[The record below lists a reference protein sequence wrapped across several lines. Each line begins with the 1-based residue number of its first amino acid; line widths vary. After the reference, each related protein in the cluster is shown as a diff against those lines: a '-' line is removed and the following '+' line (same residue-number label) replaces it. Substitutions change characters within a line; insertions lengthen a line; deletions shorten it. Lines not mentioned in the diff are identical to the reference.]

1 MTNKKLK
8 LAAMSVALT
17 ACVAAQPMAAHAVE
31 GPDPAEDNAAPQA
44 EPVAESSTPA
54 PVAEEGEKQEKV
66 GEQEEFFPPPVNEE
80 AKSEEQ
86 APAFGPGT
94 KTDDIIIDYKP
105 AEKPEEPGESGKDGE
120 TDGSEGS
127 GETDETENPDGTY
140 VKGDVI
146 DNSKKDEATGKDG
159 KIGEATKEETPD
171 SSSSTTV
178 VDPDAEVKK
187 GDPVVGKDEDGNTTI
202 TTPTET
208 TGTETTTT
216 TGTGKADSSTT
227 ITDTKKG
234 EEINLDD
241 ELGKDVR
248 PDWKTDKDAKLGDY
262 TVDKVEP
269 AKDGNSKT
277 LTLKKTSPTE
287 EKEMAAEDIAKLL
300 DVPEGGVE
308 KKEELDE
315 EGNPK
320 TTYTLKK
327 EEISTDE
334 NGNTVTRV
342 TYYKIT
348 GNTVET
354 TTETTLVLKVEKGT
368 VDVNNEDLTTEI
380 ELPSI
385 TAKNTDETK
394 TDVIEISS
402 EKLGEMLQDEYYNNV
417 TGEYVYTE
425 NVDGKEYTY
434 KVKKMEDSKPLTN
447 AQLAER
453 LGEGFTG
460 DDNGVYYKGE
470 KLTFDQM
477 EAVRKTLSYTV
488 EVTEVT
494 KTPGQVEGGQES
506 IESAKETAKLEAI
519 KAALTDAARNAGI
532 NVETDDFKNQLNTID
547 PTGKGQLNL
556 SYTDADGNVHTVT
569 LRYNGATVSAPQPGT
584 PDSSKDTETRKDV
597 TDNVITGTAYV
608 TGSNTWTE
616 SGSLNGTYVKP
627 GSGELPSLDGWT
639 IASKDPEKGTTT
651 YKKEDTVTSPDGTST
666 KITRTCTITESSA
679 SLSDTEKEE
688 IAWAELLN
696 QHPEYKNKDELKA
709 AGYNINISSM
719 DFSGIKCVEWTIDE
733 LSESTKTDAKDLNDK
748 LVIPGGKNWSI
759 DEKARTITVDGKTYD
774 KVTKTNDG
782 YTCTVE
788 DKNGVKTTYTFTKQA
803 GAPLTPEEI
812 QTALAGQ
819 YSVSADSIRLN
830 ADGKTATFT
839 KGNETIT
846 VDYSTLSET
855 LTVRKDVHTSSS
867 VTDIIKDNKDLEK
880 AYDELWKQIQEIQ
893 SKLLPGEEL
902 WIGNLEV
909 TDKTEKTDI
918 IKYFTTAISPEN
930 MSKDE
935 LIKAL
940 QEQER
945 IAKNST
951 YVANKG
957 SDYEET
963 KKNYYSGE
971 KTDEFKSFSKAPDG
985 SKIEVYWKLTWWG
998 GYYYYTDANGQEVRV
1013 HSNTVHYEEQRDD
1026 IGHLDLASGSK
1037 LDLLPDKDDKVDQTD
1052 CVLVSKNLKLEWNYD
1067 AGNLVNGKGNQL
1079 VGLDSKISWDDEG
1092 GEGNGHY
1099 EYDRGTPNNCPDKS
1113 AYYKLT
1119 GTVAYDPIKE
1129 NGSIKLYQGQ
1139 RGDYWTPGISAE
1151 DQAINAYLKAT
1162 GSSKTAASLTKKER
1176 DAIVGTYVVQ
1186 IGTTGTNS
1194 TGESGYQVYLKSS
1207 ELTAYGYMTRDANTC
1222 INSTYKRQDG
1232 TWGYVGGYDLMI
1244 SKLTQVSE
1252 GKVVGQT
1259 ESTIKTITA
1268 PLSIRSSQDFANRLL
1283 ELNKQ
1288 TTTHKTSESATAY
1301 GENTSGGFDG
1311 AYTQNKSETVTGS
1324 GTGKGHYTTFTEV
1337 LKKLFTGSGSKE
1349 HDEGKVSY
1357 TYRTTDKVDTTP
1369 VSKET
1374 VTTTDAHVDYNYT
1387 SIETRTVTVN
1397 GEETVI
1403 VPPVTPPVDPD
1414 TPDGPVEDETP
1425 DEVMTPETPE
1435 LPAVQDAAPDEVVL
1449 PAEPELPAVQ
1459 DATALPQTGVNWM
1472 AALGMAFSGMLLTIA
1487 GAFASLKY
1495 KEKH

>member
-1 MTNKKLK
+1 M
-8 LAAMSVALT
+8 
-17 ACVAAQPMAAHAVE
+17 
-31 GPDPAEDNAAPQA
+31 
-44 EPVAESSTPA
+44 
-54 PVAEEGEKQEKV
+54 
-66 GEQEEFFPPPVNEE
+66 NEE

-159 KIGEATKEETPD
+159 KIGTATKEETPD

-234 EEINLDD
+234 EEIDLDD

-248 PDWKTDKDAKLGDY
+248 PDWKTDKDAKLGGY

-277 LTLKKTSPTE
+277 LTLKKTSEPET
-287 EKEMAAEDIAKLL
+287 KEMSAEDVAKLL
-300 DVPEGGVE
+300 DVPEDGVE
-308 KKEELDE
+308 KKTDDE
-315 EGNPK
+315 GK
-320 TTYTLKK
+320 TTYILKK
-327 EEISTDE
+327 EETSTDE

-354 TTETTLVLKVEKGT
+354 TTETTLKLKVEKGT
-368 VDVNNEDLTTEI
+368 VDVDEKDLTTEI

-402 EKLGEMLQDEYYNNV
+402 EKLGEMLKDEYYNND

-425 NVDGKEYTY
+425 TDANGKEYTY
-434 KVKKMEDSKPLTN
+434 KVKKTEDTKPLTN
-447 AQLAER
+447 KQLADR

-470 KLTFDQM
+470 KLNLDQM

-506 IESAKETAKLEAI
+506 IKSAEETAKLEAI
-519 KAALTDAARNAGI
+519 KAALTDAAKKTGI
-532 NVETDDFKNQLNTID
+532 NVDSEDFKNQLNTID

-569 LRYNGATVSAPQPGT
+569 LRYDGATVSAPQPGSSD
-584 PDSSKDTETRKDV
+584 PSKDTETRKDV

-627 GSGELPSLDGWT
+627 GSGELPSFDGWT

-651 YKKEDTVTSPDGTST
+651 YKKEETVTSPDGTST

-719 DFSGIKCVEWTIDE
+719 DFSGIKRVEWTIDT
-733 LSESTKTDAKDLNDK
+733 LSESTKTDTKDLNDK

-759 DEKARTITVDGKTYD
+759 DENAGTITVDGNIYRN
-774 KVTKTNDG
+774 VTKTDDG

-902 WIGNLEV
+902 WIG
-909 TDKTEKTDI
+909 KTKIDSTTKKEDI
-918 IKYFTTAISPEN
+918 IKYFTKAISPEN

-985 SKIEVYWKLTWWG
+985 SKIEVYWKSTWLWY

-1013 HSNTVHYEEQRDD
+1013 DNNTVHSEEQRDD

-1037 LDLLPDKDDKVDQTD
+1037 LDLLPDEDGKVDQTD

-1067 AGNLVNGKGNQL
+1067 AGNLVNGKGNQP

-1092 GEGNGHY
+1092 GKGDGHY
-1099 EYDRGTPNNCPDKS
+1099 EYDRGNSNNCPDKS

-1151 DQAINAYLKAT
+1151 DEAINAYLKAT
-1162 GSSKTAASLTKKER
+1162 GSNKTAASLTKKER

-1244 SKLTQVSE
+1244 SELTQVRE

-1268 PLSIRSSQDFANRLL
+1268 PLSIRSSQDFAKRLL

-1288 TTTHKTSESATAY
+1288 TTTTHKTGEGATAY
-1301 GENTSGGFDG
+1301 GENTSGDFDG
-1311 AYTQNKSETVTGS
+1311 TYTQKKSETVEGS

-1337 LKKLFTGSGSKE
+1337 LKKIFSGSGSKE
-1349 HDEGKVSY
+1349 HDEGSVSY
-1357 TYRTTDKVDTTP
+1357 THRTTDKVNTTP

-1374 VTTTDAHVDYNYT
+1374 VTTTDAHVGYNYT

-1403 VPPVTPPVDPD
+1403 VPPVTPPE
-1414 TPDGPVEDETP
+1414 TPVEDETP
-1425 DEVMTPETPE
+1425 DEVVTPETPKLPPVQDATPDAPVLPSDAV
-1435 LPAVQDAAPDEVVL
+1435 LPAVQD
-1449 PAEPELPAVQ
+1449 
-1459 DATALPQTGVNWM
+1459 ALPQTGVNWM

>member
-1 MTNKKLK
+1 M
-8 LAAMSVALT
+8 
-17 ACVAAQPMAAHAVE
+17 
-31 GPDPAEDNAAPQA
+31 
-44 EPVAESSTPA
+44 
-54 PVAEEGEKQEKV
+54 
-66 GEQEEFFPPPVNEE
+66 NEE
-80 AKSEEQ
+80 AKKDDQ

-105 AEKPEEPGESGKDGE
+105 AEKPEEPGKSGEDGE
-120 TDGSEGS
+120 ADGSEGS

-187 GDPVVGKDEDGNTTI
+187 GESVVGKDEDGNTTI

-208 TGTETTTT
+208 TGTQTTTT

-248 PDWKTDKDAKLGDY
+248 PDWKTDKDAKLGGY

-269 AKDGNSKT
+269 AEDGNSKE

-308 KKEELDE
+308 KKTDD
-315 EGNPK
+315 EGN

-327 EEISTDE
+327 EETSTDE

-342 TYYKIT
+342 TYYEIT
-348 GNTVET
+348 GNSVKT
-354 TTETTLVLKVEKGT
+354 TTETTLKLKVEKGT
-368 VDVNNEDLTTEI
+368 ETKKDQDLSTEA
-380 ELPSI
+380 ELPDSI
-385 TAKNTDETK
+385 TVKNGKSELKVSKDILEKALDNGGTYTDTDKNITYTVTK
-394 TDVIEISS
+394 KEESS
-402 EKLGEMLQDEYYNNV
+402 TKLSNE
-417 TGEYVYTE
+417 
-425 NVDGKEYTY
+425 
-434 KVKKMEDSKPLTN
+434 
-447 AQLAER
+447 QLAKR
-453 LGEGFTG
+453 LGDGFTYNAA
-460 DDNGVYYKGE
+460 DDSISYKGE
-470 KLTFDQM
+470 KLTISQND
-477 EAVRKTLSYTV
+477 VYRKLLSYDVT
-488 EVTEVT
+488 VTET
-494 KTPGQVEGGQES
+494 IKNEGQVEGGQAS
-506 IESAKETAKLEAI
+506 IDKANNDAKLEAI
-519 KAALTDAARNAGI
+519 KAALTDAAKKTGI
-532 NVETDDFKNQLNTID
+532 NVDSEDFKNQLNTID

-569 LRYNGATVSAPQPGT
+569 LRYNGATVSTDPGT
-584 PDSSKDTETRKDV
+584 PDSSKDTETREDVKDYTV
-597 TDNVITGTAYV
+597 TGTAYV

-651 YKKEDTVTSPDGTST
+651 YKKEETVTSPDGTST

-679 SLSDTEKEE
+679 SLTDAEKEE
-688 IAWAELLN
+688 IAWKEL
-696 QHPEYKNKDELKA
+696 QNKTGKDKA
-709 AGYNINISSM
+709 TLLQEGYSIDIGSM
-719 DFSGIKCVEWTIDE
+719 DFSGIKRVEWTIDT
-733 LSESTKTDAKDLNDK
+733 LSESTKTDTKDLNDK

-759 DEKARTITVDGKTYD
+759 DENAGTITVDGNIYRN
-774 KVTKTNDG
+774 VTKTDDG

-803 GAPLTPEEI
+803 GAPLTPDEI

-839 KGNETIT
+839 KGDETIT

-867 VTDIIKDNKDLEK
+867 VTGIIKDDKDLEK

-893 SKLLPGEEL
+893 SKLQPGEEL
-902 WIGNLEV
+902 RIGE
-909 TDKTEKTDI
+909 TKIDSTTKKEDI
-918 IKYFTTAISPEN
+918 IKYFTKAISPDN

-971 KTDEFKSFSKAPDG
+971 KTGEFKYFSKAPDG
-985 SKIEVYWKLTWWG
+985 SKIEVYWKSTWGWN

-1013 HSNTVHYEEQRDD
+1013 HSNTVHSEEQRDD

-1037 LDLLPDKDDKVDQTD
+1037 LDLLPDEDGKVNQTD

-1067 AGNLVNGKGNQL
+1067 AGKLVNGKDNQT

-1092 GEGNGHY
+1092 GEGSGHY
-1099 EYDRGTPNNCPDKS
+1099 EYDRGNRNNNPDKS

-1129 NGSIKLYQGQ
+1129 NGSIKLYQG
-1139 RGDYWTPGISAE
+1139 GYDGWYWVSAE
-1151 DQAINAYLKAT
+1151 DQAINAYLEAT

-1207 ELTAYGYMTRDANTC
+1207 ELTAYGYMSRDANTC

-1244 SKLTQVSE
+1244 SELTQVRE

-1268 PLSIRSSQDFANRLL
+1268 PLSIRSSQDFAKRLL

-1288 TTTHKTSESATAY
+1288 TTTTHKTGEGATAY
-1301 GENTSGGFDG
+1301 GENTSGDFDG
-1311 AYTQNKSETVTGS
+1311 TYTQKKSETVEGS

-1337 LKKLFTGSGSKE
+1337 LKKIFSGSGSKE
-1349 HDEGKVSY
+1349 HDEGSVSY
-1357 TYRTTDKVDTTP
+1357 THRTTDKVNTTP

-1374 VTTTDAHVDYNYT
+1374 VTTTDAHVGYNYT

-1403 VPPVTPPVDPD
+1403 VPPVTPPE
-1414 TPDGPVEDETP
+1414 TPVEDETP
-1425 DEVMTPETPE
+1425 DEVVTPETPE
-1435 LPAVQDAAPDEVVL
+1435 LPPVQDATPDAPVL
-1449 PAEPELPAVQ
+1449 PSDAVLPAVQ
-1459 DATALPQTGVNWM
+1459 DALPQTGVNWM

>member
-31 GPDPAEDNAAPQA
+31 GPDSVEDNAAPQA

-66 GEQEEFFPPPVNEE
+66 GEQEEFTPPPVNEE
-80 AKSEEQ
+80 AKKDDQ

-105 AEKPEEPGESGKDGE
+105 AEKPEEPGKSGEDGE
-120 TDGSEGS
+120 ADGSEGS

-248 PDWKTDKDAKLGDY
+248 PDWKTDKDAKLGGY

-300 DVPEGGVE
+300 DVPKDGVE
-308 KKEELDE
+308 KKTDD
-315 EGNPK
+315 EGN

-327 EEISTDE
+327 EETSTDE
-334 NGNTVTRV
+334 NGNTVTRT
-342 TYYKIT
+342 TYYEIT
-348 GNTVET
+348 GTSVKT
-354 TTETTLVLKVEKGT
+354 RTETTLKLKVEKGT
-368 VDVNNEDLTTEI
+368 VDVDDKDLTTKV

-402 EKLGEMLQDEYYNNV
+402 EKLGEMLKDEYYNNV

-434 KVKKMEDSKPLTN
+434 KVKKTENTKPLTH
-447 AQLAER
+447 AQLADR

-470 KLTFDQM
+470 KLNLDQM

-506 IESAKETAKLEAI
+506 IKSAEETAKLEAI
-519 KAALTDAARNAGI
+519 KAALTDAAKKTGI
-532 NVETDDFKNQLNTID
+532 NVDSEDFKNQLNTID

-569 LRYNGATVSAPQPGT
+569 LRYDGATVSAPQPGSSD
-584 PDSSKDTETRKDV
+584 PSKDTETRKDV

-651 YKKEDTVTSPDGTST
+651 YKKEETVTSPDGTST

-679 SLSDTEKEE
+679 SLSDAEKEE
-688 IAWAELLN
+688 IAWKEL
-696 QHPEYKNKDELKA
+696 QNKTGKDKA
-709 AGYNINISSM
+709 TLLQEGYSIDIGSM
-719 DFSGIKCVEWTIDE
+719 DFSGIKRVEWTIDT
-733 LSESTKTDAKDLNDK
+733 LSESTKTDTKDLNDK

-759 DEKARTITVDGKTYD
+759 DENAGTITVDGNIYRN
-774 KVTKTNDG
+774 VTKTDDG

-788 DKNGVKTTYTFTKQA
+788 DKNGVKTTYTFTKKA
-803 GAPLTPEEI
+803 GAPLTPDEI

-839 KGNETIT
+839 KGDETIT

-867 VTDIIKDNKDLEK
+867 VTGIIKDDKDLEK

-893 SKLLPGEEL
+893 SKLQPGEEL
-902 WIGNLEV
+902 RIGE
-909 TDKTEKTDI
+909 TKIDSTTKKEDI
-918 IKYFTTAISPEN
+918 IKYFTKAISPDN

-971 KTDEFKSFSKAPDG
+971 KTGEFKYFSKAPDG
-985 SKIEVYWKLTWWG
+985 SKIEVYWKSTWGWN

-1013 HSNTVHYEEQRDD
+1013 HSNTVHSEEQRDD

-1037 LDLLPDKDDKVDQTD
+1037 LDLLPDEDGKVNQTD

-1067 AGNLVNGKGNQL
+1067 AGKLVNGKDNQT

-1092 GEGNGHY
+1092 GEGSGHY
-1099 EYDRGTPNNCPDKS
+1099 EYDRGNRNNNPDKS

-1139 RGDYWTPGISAE
+1139 WGDYWNPGISAE
-1151 DQAINAYLKAT
+1151 DEAINAYLKAT
-1162 GSSKTAASLTKKER
+1162 GSSKTYRDLTTKER
-1176 DAIVGTYVVQ
+1176 NAIVGTYVVK

-1207 ELTAYGYMTRDANTC
+1207 ELTAYGYMSRDANTC

-1244 SKLTQVSE
+1244 SELTQVSE
-1252 GKVVGQT
+1252 GKVIGQT

-1268 PLSIRSSQDFANRLL
+1268 PLSIRSSQDFAKRLL

-1288 TTTHKTSESATAY
+1288 TTTTHKTGEGATAY
-1301 GENTSGGFDG
+1301 GENTSGDFDG
-1311 AYTQNKSETVTGS
+1311 TYTQKKSETVEAS
-1324 GTGKGHYTTFTEV
+1324 GTGSGHYTTFTEV
-1337 LKKLFTGSGSKE
+1337 LKKIFSGSGSKE
-1349 HDEGKVSY
+1349 HDEGSISY
-1357 TYRTTDKVDTTP
+1357 THRTTDKVNTTP

-1374 VTTTDAHVDYNYT
+1374 VTTTDAHVGYNYT
-1387 SIETRTVTVN
+1387 SIETRKVTVN

-1425 DEVMTPETPE
+1425 DEVVTPETPE
-1435 LPAVQDAAPDEVVL
+1435 LPPVQDATPDAPVL
-1449 PAEPELPAVQ
+1449 PSDAVLPAVQ
-1459 DATALPQTGVNWM
+1459 DALPQTGVNWM

>member
-44 EPVAESSTPA
+44 EPA
-54 PVAEEGEKQEKV
+54 PVEGKTAEGEVEGEEGK
-66 GEQEEFFPPPVNEE
+66 QEEFTPPPVNEE

-94 KTDDIIIDYKP
+94 KTDDITIDYKP
-105 AEKPEEPGESGKDGE
+105 AEKPEQPGKSGEDGE
-120 TDGSEGS
+120 ADGSEGS

-159 KIGEATKEETPD
+159 KIGEAAKEETPD

-187 GDPVVGKDEDGNTTI
+187 GESVVGKDEDGNTTI

-234 EEINLDD
+234 EEIDLDD

-248 PDWKTDKDAKLGDY
+248 PDWKTDKDAKLGGY

-277 LTLKKTSPTE
+277 LTLKKTSEPET
-287 EKEMAAEDIAKLL
+287 KEMSAEDVAKLL
-300 DVPEGGVE
+300 DVPEDGVE
-308 KKEELDE
+308 KKTDDE
-315 EGNPK
+315 GK
-320 TTYTLKK
+320 TTYILKK
-327 EEISTDE
+327 EETSTDE

-368 VDVNNEDLTTEI
+368 VDVDDKDLTTKV

-402 EKLGEMLQDEYYNNV
+402 EKLGEMLKDEYYNNI

-434 KVKKMEDSKPLTN
+434 KVKKTENTKPLTH

-453 LGEGFTG
+453 LGEGFTA

-470 KLTFDQM
+470 KLTFDEM

-506 IESAKETAKLEAI
+506 IKSAEETAKLEAI
-519 KAALTDAARNAGI
+519 KAALTDAAKKTGI
-532 NVETDDFKNQLNTID
+532 NVDSEDFKNQLNTID

-569 LRYNGATVSAPQPGT
+569 LRYDGATVSAPQPGSSD
-584 PDSSKDTETRKDV
+584 PSKDTETRKDV
-597 TDNVITGTAYV
+597 TDNTVTGTAYV

-651 YKKEDTVTSPDGTST
+651 YKKEETVTSPDGTST

-679 SLSDTEKEE
+679 SLTDTEKEE
-688 IAWAELLN
+688 IAWKEL
-696 QHPEYKNKDELKA
+696 QNKTGKDKA
-709 AGYNINISSM
+709 TLLQEGYSIDIGSM
-719 DFSGIKCVEWTIDE
+719 DFSGIKRVEWTIDT
-733 LSESTKTDAKDLNDK
+733 LSESTKTDTKDLNDK

-759 DEKARTITVDGKTYD
+759 DENAGTITVDGNIYRN
-774 KVTKTNDG
+774 VTKTDDG

-788 DKNGVKTTYTFTKQA
+788 DKNGVKTTYTFTKKA
-803 GAPLTPEEI
+803 GAPLPPEEI

-839 KGNETIT
+839 KGDETIT

-893 SKLLPGEEL
+893 NKLQPDEEL
-902 WIGNLEV
+902 WIG
-909 TDKTEKTDI
+909 KTKIDSTTKKEDI
-918 IKYFTTAISPEN
+918 IKYFTKAISPEN

-945 IAKNST
+945 IAKSST

-971 KTDEFKSFSKAPDG
+971 KTDEFKYFSKAPDG
-985 SKIEVYWKLTWWG
+985 SKIEVYWKWTRWG

-1013 HSNTVHYEEQRDD
+1013 HSNTVHSEEQRDD

-1037 LDLLPDKDDKVDQTD
+1037 LDLLPDEDGKVNQTD
-1052 CVLVSKNLKLEWNYD
+1052 CVLVSKDLKLEWNYD
-1067 AGNLVNGKGNQL
+1067 AGNLVNGKGNQT

-1092 GEGNGHY
+1092 GEGSGHY
-1099 EYDRGTPNNCPDKS
+1099 EYDRGNRNNNPDKS

-1119 GTVAYDPIKE
+1119 GTVAYDPIKDKD
-1129 NGSIKLYQGQ
+1129 GSIKLYQGQ
-1139 RGDYWTPGISAE
+1139 WGDYWNPGISAE
-1151 DQAINAYLKAT
+1151 DEAINAYLKAT
-1162 GSSKTAASLTKKER
+1162 GSSKTYRDLTTKER
-1176 DAIVGTYVVQ
+1176 NAIVGTYVVK

-1207 ELTAYGYMTRDANTC
+1207 ELTAYGYMSRDANTC

-1244 SKLTQVSE
+1244 SELTQVSE
-1252 GKVVGQT
+1252 GKVIGQT

-1268 PLSIRSSQDFANRLL
+1268 PLSIRSSQDFAKRLL

-1288 TTTHKTSESATAY
+1288 TTTTHKTGEGATAY
-1301 GENTSGGFDG
+1301 GENTSGDFDG
-1311 AYTQNKSETVTGS
+1311 AYTQKKSETVEGS

-1337 LKKLFTGSGSKE
+1337 LKKIFSGSGSKE
-1349 HDEGKVSY
+1349 HDEGSVSY
-1357 TYRTTDKVDTTP
+1357 THRTTDKVNTTP

-1387 SIETRTVTVN
+1387 SIETRKVTVS

-1403 VPPVTPPVDPD
+1403 VPPVDPD

-1425 DEVMTPETPE
+1425 DEVVTPETPE
-1435 LPAVQDAAPDEVVL
+1435 LPPVQDATPDAPVL
-1449 PAEPELPAVQ
+1449 PSDAVLPAVQ
-1459 DATALPQTGVNWM
+1459 DALPQTGVNWM

-1487 GAFASLKY
+1487 GAFASLRY

>member
-31 GPDPAEDNAAPQA
+31 GPDSVEDNAAPQA
-44 EPVAESSTPA
+44 EPA
-54 PVAEEGEKQEKV
+54 PVEGKTAEGEVEGEEEKQE
-66 GEQEEFFPPPVNEE
+66 EFVPPVNDE
-80 AKSEEQ
+80 AKKDDQ

-105 AEKPEEPGESGKDGE
+105 AEKPEEP
-120 TDGSEGS
+120 

-187 GDPVVGKDEDGNTTI
+187 GESVVGKDEDGNTTI

-208 TGTETTTT
+208 TGTQTTTT
-216 TGTGKADSSTT
+216 TGTGEAKSETT

-248 PDWKTDKDAKLGDY
+248 PDWSTDEKAKLGDY
-262 TVDKVEP
+262 TVKEVEP
-269 AKDGNSKT
+269 SEDGNSKT
-277 LTLKKTSPTE
+277 LTLKKTSEPET
-287 EKEMAAEDIAKLL
+287 KKMSAEDVAKLL

-327 EEISTDE
+327 EETSTDE

-342 TYYKIT
+342 TYYEIT
-348 GNTVET
+348 GNSVKT

-434 KVKKMEDSKPLTN
+434 KVKKTEDSKPLTN
-447 AQLAER
+447 AQLADR

-470 KLTFDQM
+470 KLTFDQK

-506 IESAKETAKLEAI
+506 IKSAEETAKLEAI

-569 LRYNGATVSAPQPGT
+569 LRYDGATVSAPQPG
-584 PDSSKDTETRKDV
+584 SSDPRKDTETRKDV

-627 GSGELPSLDGWT
+627 GSGKLPSLDGWT
-639 IASKDPEKGTTT
+639 VDINDPEKGTTI
-651 YKKEDTVTSPDGTST
+651 YKKEDTVTLPDGTST

-719 DFSGIKCVEWTIDE
+719 DFSGIKRVEWTIDE

-759 DEKARTITVDGKTYD
+759 DEKAGTITVDGKTYD

-819 YSVSADSIRLN
+819 YSVPADSIRLN

-839 KGNETIT
+839 KGDETIT

-945 IAKNST
+945 IAKSST

-985 SKIEVYWKLTWWG
+985 SKIEVYWKWTRWG

-1037 LDLLPDKDDKVDQTD
+1037 LDLLPDKDGNVDQTD
-1052 CVLVSKNLKLEWNYD
+1052 CVLVSKNLEWNYD
-1067 AGNLVNGKGNQL
+1067 AGNLVNGKGNQP

-1092 GEGNGHY
+1092 GKGNGHY
-1099 EYDRGTPNNCPDKS
+1099 EYDRGNPNNCPDKS

-1129 NGSIKLYQGQ
+1129 NGNIKLYQG
-1139 RGDYWTPGISAE
+1139 GFDDYWYWVSAE

-1162 GSSKTAASLTKKER
+1162 GSNKTAASLTKKER
-1176 DAIVGTYVVQ
+1176 DAIVGTYVVK

-1194 TGESGYQVYLKSS
+1194 TGESGYQVYLKTS

-1288 TTTHKTSESATAY
+1288 TTTHKTSERATAY

-1337 LKKLFTGSGSKE
+1337 LKKLFSGKGETSYDTGSI
-1349 HDEGKVSY
+1349 SY
-1357 TYRTTDKVDTTP
+1357 SYRTTEKVGTTAL
-1369 VSKET
+1369 SKET

-1387 SIETRTVTVN
+1387 SIETRTVTVD

-1403 VPPVTPPVDPD
+1403 VPPVTPPE
-1414 TPDGPVEDETP
+1414 TPVEDETP
-1425 DEVMTPETPE
+1425 DEVVTPETPE
-1435 LPAVQDAAPDEVVL
+1435 LPPVQDATPDDAAPETPVL
-1449 PAEPELPAVQ
+1449 PSDAVLPAVQ
-1459 DATALPQTGVNWM
+1459 DALPQTGVNWM

>member
-44 EPVAESSTPA
+44 EPA
-54 PVAEEGEKQEKV
+54 PVEGKTAEGEVEGEEEKQE
-66 GEQEEFFPPPVNEE
+66 EFVPPENDE
-80 AKSEEQ
+80 AKKDDQ

-94 KTDDIIIDYKP
+94 ETDDITIDYKP
-105 AEKPEEPGESGKDGE
+105 AEKPEEP
-120 TDGSEGS
+120 

-187 GDPVVGKDEDGNTTI
+187 GESVVGKDEDGNTTI

-208 TGTETTTT
+208 TGTQTTTT
-216 TGTGKADSSTT
+216 TGTGEAKSETT

-248 PDWKTDKDAKLGDY
+248 PDWSTDEKAKLGDY
-262 TVDKVEP
+262 TVKEVEP
-269 AKDGNSKT
+269 SEDGNSKT
-277 LTLKKTSPTE
+277 LTLKKTSEPET
-287 EKEMAAEDIAKLL
+287 KKMSAEDVAKLL

-327 EEISTDE
+327 EETSTDE

-342 TYYKIT
+342 TYYEIT
-348 GNTVET
+348 GNSVKT

-434 KVKKMEDSKPLTN
+434 KVKKTEDSKPLTN
-447 AQLAER
+447 AQLADR

-470 KLTFDQM
+470 KLTFDQK

-506 IESAKETAKLEAI
+506 IKSAEETAKLEAI
-519 KAALTDAARNAGI
+519 KAALTDAAKKTGI
-532 NVETDDFKNQLNTID
+532 DVDSENFKNQLNTID

-569 LRYNGATVSAPQPGT
+569 LRYDGATVSAPQPG
-584 PDSSKDTETRKDV
+584 SSDPIKDTETRKDV

-627 GSGELPSLDGWT
+627 GSGKLPSLDGWT
-639 IASKDPEKGTTT
+639 VDINDPEKGTTI
-651 YKKEDTVTSPDGTST
+651 YKKEDTVTLPDGTST

-719 DFSGIKCVEWTIDE
+719 DFSGIKRVEWTIDE

-759 DEKARTITVDGKTYD
+759 DEKAGTITVDGKTYD

-819 YSVSADSIRLN
+819 YSVPADSIRLN

-839 KGNETIT
+839 KGDETIT

-880 AYDELWKQIQEIQ
+880 AYDELWKQIQEIR
-893 SKLLPGEEL
+893 SKLQPDEEL
-902 WIGNLEV
+902 WIG
-909 TDKTEKTDI
+909 KTKIDSTTKKEDI
-918 IKYFTTAISPEN
+918 IKYFTKAISPEN

-945 IAKNST
+945 IAKSST

-985 SKIEVYWKLTWWG
+985 SKIEVYWKSTWWG

-1037 LDLLPDKDDKVDQTD
+1037 LDLLPDKDGKVDQTD

-1067 AGNLVNGKGNQL
+1067 AGNLVNGKGNQP

-1092 GEGNGHY
+1092 GKGDGHY
-1099 EYDRGTPNNCPDKS
+1099 EYDRGNSNNCPDKS

-1129 NGSIKLYQGQ
+1129 NGSIKLYQG
-1139 RGDYWTPGISAE
+1139 GYDGWYWVSAE
-1151 DQAINAYLKAT
+1151 DQAINAYLEAT

-1244 SKLTQVSE
+1244 SELTQVRE

-1268 PLSIRSSQDFANRLL
+1268 PLSIRSSQDFAKRLL

-1288 TTTHKTSESATAY
+1288 TTTTHKTGEGATAY
-1301 GENTSGGFDG
+1301 GENTSGDFDG
-1311 AYTQNKSETVTGS
+1311 TYTQKKSETVEGS

-1337 LKKLFTGSGSKE
+1337 LKKIFSGSGSKE
-1349 HDEGKVSY
+1349 HDEGSVSY
-1357 TYRTTDKVDTTP
+1357 THRTTDKVNTTP

-1374 VTTTDAHVDYNYT
+1374 VTTTDAHVGYNYT

-1403 VPPVTPPVDPD
+1403 VPPVTPPV
-1414 TPDGPVEDETP
+1414 TPPETPVEDETP
-1425 DEVMTPETPE
+1425 NEVVTPETPE
-1435 LPAVQDAAPDEVVL
+1435 LPPVQDATPDDAAPETPVL
-1449 PAEPELPAVQ
+1449 PSDVVLPAVQ
-1459 DATALPQTGVNWM
+1459 DALPQTGVNWM

>member
-31 GPDPAEDNAAPQA
+31 GPDSVEDNAAPQA
-44 EPVAESSTPA
+44 EPA
-54 PVAEEGEKQEKV
+54 PVEGKTAEGEVEGEEKK
-66 GEQEEFFPPPVNEE
+66 QEEFVPPVNDE
-80 AKSEEQ
+80 AKKDDQ
-86 APAFGPGT
+86 APAFGPGS
-94 KTDDIIIDYKP
+94 KTDDITIDYKP
-105 AEKPEEPGESGKDGE
+105 AEKPEEPGKSGEDGE
-120 TDGSEGS
+120 ADGSEGS

-146 DNSKKDEATGKDG
+146 DNSKKDEATGEDG

-248 PDWKTDKDAKLGDY
+248 PDWKTDKDAKLGGY

-277 LTLKKTSPTE
+277 LTLKKTSEPET
-287 EKEMAAEDIAKLL
+287 KEMSAEDVAKLL
-300 DVPEGGVE
+300 DVPEDGVE
-308 KKEELDE
+308 KKTDD
-315 EGNPK
+315 EGN

-327 EEISTDE
+327 EETSTDE

-342 TYYKIT
+342 TYYEIT
-348 GNTVET
+348 GNSVKT
-354 TTETTLVLKVEKGT
+354 TTETTLKLKVEKGT
-368 VDVNNEDLTTEI
+368 ETKKDQDLSTEA
-380 ELPSI
+380 ELPDSI
-385 TAKNTDETK
+385 TVKNGKSELKVSKDILEKALDNGGTYTDTDKNITYTVTK
-394 TDVIEISS
+394 KEESS
-402 EKLGEMLQDEYYNNV
+402 TKLSNE
-417 TGEYVYTE
+417 
-425 NVDGKEYTY
+425 
-434 KVKKMEDSKPLTN
+434 
-447 AQLAER
+447 QLAKR
-453 LGEGFTG
+453 LGDGFTYNAA
-460 DDNGVYYKGE
+460 DDSISYKGE
-470 KLTFDQM
+470 KLTISQND
-477 EAVRKTLSYTV
+477 VYRKLLSYDVT
-488 EVTEVT
+488 VTET
-494 KTPGQVEGGQES
+494 IKNEGQVEGGQAS
-506 IESAKETAKLEAI
+506 IDKANNDAKLEAI
-519 KAALTDAARNAGI
+519 KAALTDAAKKTGI
-532 NVETDDFKNQLNTID
+532 NVDSEDFKNQLNTID

-569 LRYNGATVSAPQPGT
+569 LRYDGATVSAPQPGSSD
-584 PDSSKDTETRKDV
+584 PSKDTETRKDV

-608 TGSNTWTE
+608 NGSNTWTE

-651 YKKEDTVTSPDGTST
+651 YKKEETVTSPDGTST

-679 SLSDTEKEE
+679 SLSDAEKAD
-688 IAWAELLN
+688 IAWAELLK
-696 QHPEYKNKDELKA
+696 QHPEYKNEDELKA
-709 AGYNINISSM
+709 AGYNIDISSM
-719 DFSGIKCVEWTIDE
+719 DFSGIKRVEWTIGT
-733 LSESTKTDAKDLNDK
+733 LSESTKTDTKDLHDK

-759 DEKARTITVDGKTYD
+759 DENAGTITVDGNIYRN
-774 KVTKTNDG
+774 VTKTDDG

-788 DKNGVKTTYTFTKQA
+788 DKNGVKTTYTFTKKA

-880 AYDELWKQIQEIQ
+880 AYDDLWKQIQEIQ
-893 SKLLPGEEL
+893 SKLQPGEEL

-985 SKIEVYWKLTWWG
+985 SKIEVYWKWTRWG

-1013 HSNTVHYEEQRDD
+1013 DSNTVHYEEQRDD

-1037 LDLLPDKDDKVDQTD
+1037 LDLLPDKDGKVDQTD

-1067 AGNLVNGKGNQL
+1067 AGNLVNGKGNQP

-1092 GEGNGHY
+1092 GEGSGHY
-1099 EYDRGTPNNCPDKS
+1099 EYDRGNPNNCPDKS

-1129 NGSIKLYQGQ
+1129 NGNIKLYQGGFDG
-1139 RGDYWTPGISAE
+1139 RYWVSAE
-1151 DQAINAYLKAT
+1151 NQAINAYLKAT

-1176 DAIVGTYVVQ
+1176 DAIVGTYVVK
-1186 IGTTGTNS
+1186 IGTTDTNS
-1194 TGESGYQVYLKSS
+1194 TGESGYQVYLKTS
-1207 ELTAYGYMTRDANTC
+1207 ELTAYGYMSRDANTC
-1222 INSTYKRQDG
+1222 INSTYKRQTNSWD
-1232 TWGYVGGYDLMI
+1232 YVGGYDLMI

-1288 TTTHKTSESATAY
+1288 TTTHKTSERATAY

-1311 AYTQNKSETVTGS
+1311 AYTQDKSETVTGS

-1337 LKKLFTGSGSKE
+1337 LKKLFSGKGETSYDTGS
-1349 HDEGKVSY
+1349 VSY
-1357 TYRTTDKVDTTP
+1357 SYRTTDKVNTTP

-1425 DEVMTPETPE
+1425 DEVVTPETPE
-1435 LPAVQDAAPDEVVL
+1435 LPLVQDATPDEVVL

>member
-44 EPVAESSTPA
+44 EPA
-54 PVAEEGEKQEKV
+54 PVEGKTAEGEVEGEEEKQE
-66 GEQEEFFPPPVNEE
+66 EFVPPENDE
-80 AKSEEQ
+80 AKKDDQ

-105 AEKPEEPGESGKDGE
+105 AEKPEEPGKSGEDGE
-120 TDGSEGS
+120 ADGSEGS

-248 PDWKTDKDAKLGDY
+248 PDWKTDKDAKLGGY

-277 LTLKKTSPTE
+277 LTLKKTSEPET
-287 EKEMAAEDIAKLL
+287 KEMSAEDVAKLL
-300 DVPEGGVE
+300 DVPEDGVE
-308 KKEELDE
+308 KKTDD
-315 EGNPK
+315 EGN

-327 EEISTDE
+327 EETSTDE
-334 NGNTVTRV
+334 NGNTVTRT
-342 TYYKIT
+342 TYYEIT

-354 TTETTLVLKVEKGT
+354 TTETTLKLKVEKGT
-368 VDVNNEDLTTEI
+368 ETKKDQDLSTEA
-380 ELPSI
+380 ELPDSI
-385 TAKNTDETK
+385 TVKNGKSELKVSKDILEKALDNGGTYTDTDKNITYTVTK
-394 TDVIEISS
+394 KEESS
-402 EKLGEMLQDEYYNNV
+402 TKLSNE
-417 TGEYVYTE
+417 
-425 NVDGKEYTY
+425 
-434 KVKKMEDSKPLTN
+434 
-447 AQLAER
+447 QLAKR
-453 LGEGFTG
+453 LGDGFTYNAA
-460 DDNGVYYKGE
+460 DDSISYKGE
-470 KLTFDQM
+470 KLTISQND
-477 EAVRKTLSYTV
+477 VYRKLLSYDVT
-488 EVTEVT
+488 VTET
-494 KTPGQVEGGQES
+494 IKNEGQVEGGQAS
-506 IESAKETAKLEAI
+506 IDKANNDAKLEAI
-519 KAALTDAARNAGI
+519 KAALTDAAKKTGI
-532 NVETDDFKNQLNTID
+532 NVDSEDFKNQLNTID

-569 LRYNGATVSAPQPGT
+569 LRYDGATVSAPQPGT

-608 TGSNTWTE
+608 PGSNTWTE

-627 GSGELPSLDGWT
+627 GSGELPSLEGWT
-639 IASKDPEKGTTT
+639 FDGIDTEKGTTT
-651 YKKEDTVTSPDGTST
+651 YKKEETVTSPDGTST

-679 SLSDTEKEE
+679 SLSDAEKAD
-688 IAWAELLN
+688 IAWAELLK
-696 QHPEYKNKDELKA
+696 QHPEYKNEDELKA
-709 AGYNINISSM
+709 AGYNIDIGSM
-719 DFSGIKCVEWTIDE
+719 DFSGIKRVEWTIGT
-733 LSESTKTDAKDLNDK
+733 LSESTKTDTKDLNDK

-759 DEKARTITVDGKTYD
+759 DENAGTITVDGNIYRN
-774 KVTKTNDG
+774 VTKTDDG

-902 WIGNLEV
+902 WIG
-909 TDKTEKTDI
+909 KTKIDSTTKKEDI
-918 IKYFTTAISPEN
+918 IKYFTKAISPEN

-985 SKIEVYWKLTWWG
+985 SKIEVYWKSTWLWY

-1013 HSNTVHYEEQRDD
+1013 DNNTVHYEEQRDD

-1037 LDLLPDKDDKVDQTD
+1037 LDLLPDEDGKVDQTD

-1067 AGNLVNGKGNQL
+1067 AGNLVNGKGNQP

-1092 GEGNGHY
+1092 GKGDGHY
-1099 EYDRGTPNNCPDKS
+1099 EYDRGNSNNCPDKS

-1151 DQAINAYLKAT
+1151 DEAINAYLKAT
-1162 GSSKTAASLTKKER
+1162 GSNKTAASLTKKER

-1244 SKLTQVSE
+1244 SELTQVSE

-1268 PLSIRSSQDFANRLL
+1268 PLSIRSSQDFAKRLL

-1288 TTTHKTSESATAY
+1288 TTTTHKTGEGATAY

-1311 AYTQNKSETVTGS
+1311 AYTQDKSETVTGS

-1337 LKKLFTGSGSKE
+1337 LKKIFSGSGSKE

-1357 TYRTTDKVDTTP
+1357 THRTTDNVNTTP

-1374 VTTTDAHVDYNYT
+1374 VTTTAAHVDYNYT

-1425 DEVMTPETPE
+1425 DEVVTPETPE
-1435 LPAVQDAAPDEVVL
+1435 LPPVQDATPDAPVL
-1449 PAEPELPAVQ
+1449 PSDVVLPAVQ
-1459 DATALPQTGVNWM
+1459 DALPQTGVNWM
-1472 AALGMAFSGMLLTIA
+1472 AALGMAFSGMLLMVV
-1487 GAFASLKY
+1487 GAFTSLKY

>member
-1 MTNKKLK
+1 MLWK
-8 LAAMSVALT
+8 
-17 ACVAAQPMAAHAVE
+17 
-31 GPDPAEDNAAPQA
+31 APTLSRITL
-44 EPVAESSTPA
+44 PRRPN
-54 PVAEEGEKQEKV
+54 PPLWKV
-66 GEQEEFFPPPVNEE
+66 RPQKARSRAKRASRRSLPPPVNEE

-86 APAFGPGT
+86 APAFGPGP
-94 KTDDIIIDYKP
+94 KTDDITIDYKP
-105 AEKPEEPGESGKDGE
+105 AEKPEQPGKSGEDGE
-120 TDGSEGS
+120 ADGSEGS

-216 TGTGKADSSTT
+216 TGTGKADYSTT

-234 EEINLDD
+234 AEINLDD

-248 PDWKTDKDAKLGDY
+248 PDWKTDKDAKLGGY

-300 DVPEGGVE
+300 DVPEDGVE
-308 KKEELDE
+308 KKTDD
-315 EGNPK
+315 EGN

-327 EEISTDE
+327 EETSTDE

-342 TYYKIT
+342 TYYEIT
-348 GNTVET
+348 GNSVKTR
-354 TTETTLVLKVEKGT
+354 TETTLVLKVEKGT
-368 VDVNNEDLTTEI
+368 VDVNEKDLTTKV

-402 EKLGEMLQDEYYNNV
+402 EKLGEMLKDEYYNNV

-425 NVDGKEYTY
+425 TVDGKEYTY
-434 KVKKMEDSKPLTN
+434 KVKKTEDTNSLTN
-447 AQLAER
+447 DQLANR
-453 LGEGFTG
+453 LGDGFSVDADG
-460 DDNGVYYKGE
+460 DVCYKGE

-477 EAVRKTLSYTV
+477 KAVRKTLSYTV
-488 EVTEVT
+488 AVTEVT

-506 IESAKETAKLEAI
+506 IKSAEETAKLEAI
-519 KAALTDAARNAGI
+519 KAALTDAAKKTGI
-532 NVETDDFKNQLNTID
+532 NVDSEDFKNQLNTID

-569 LRYNGATVSAPQPGT
+569 LRYNGATVSTDLGT
-584 PDSSKDTETRKDV
+584 PDSSKDTETREDVKDYTV
-597 TDNVITGTAYV
+597 TGTAYV

-616 SGSLNGTYVKP
+616 SDSLNGTYVKP

-651 YKKEDTVTSPDGTST
+651 YKKEETVTSPDGTST
-666 KITRTCTITESSA
+666 KSTRTCTITESSA
-679 SLSDTEKEE
+679 SLSDAEKEE
-688 IAWAELLN
+688 IAWKEL
-696 QHPEYKNKDELKA
+696 QNKTGKDKA
-709 AGYNINISSM
+709 TLLQEGYSIDIGSM
-719 DFSGIKCVEWTIDE
+719 DFSGIKRVEWTIDT
-733 LSESTKTDAKDLNDK
+733 LSESTKTDTKDLNDK

-759 DEKARTITVDGKTYD
+759 DENAGTITVDGNIYRN
-774 KVTKTNDG
+774 VTKTDDG

-788 DKNGVKTTYTFTKQA
+788 DKNGVKTTYTFTKKA

-839 KGNETIT
+839 KGDETIT

-867 VTDIIKDNKDLEK
+867 VTGIIKDDKDLEK

-893 SKLLPGEEL
+893 SKLQPGEEL
-902 WIGNLEV
+902 RIGE
-909 TDKTEKTDI
+909 TKIDSTTKKEDI
-918 IKYFTTAISPEN
+918 IKYFTKAISPEN

-945 IAKNST
+945 IAKSST

-971 KTDEFKSFSKAPDG
+971 KTDEFKYFSKAPDG
-985 SKIEVYWKLTWWG
+985 SKIEVYWKWTRWG

-1013 HSNTVHYEEQRDD
+1013 HSNTVHSEEQRDD

-1037 LDLLPDKDDKVDQTD
+1037 LDLLPDKDGKVDQTD
-1052 CVLVSKNLKLEWNYD
+1052 CVLVSKDLKLEWNYD
-1067 AGNLVNGKGNQL
+1067 AGNLVNGKGNQT

-1092 GEGNGHY
+1092 GEGDGHY
-1099 EYDRGTPNNCPDKS
+1099 EYDRGNPNKNPDKS

-1119 GTVAYDPIKE
+1119 GTVAYDPIKDKD
-1129 NGSIKLYQGQ
+1129 GSIKLYQGQ
-1139 RGDYWTPGISAE
+1139 WGDYWNPGISAE
-1151 DQAINAYLKAT
+1151 DEAINAYLKAT
-1162 GSSKTAASLTKKER
+1162 GSSKTYRDLTTKER
-1176 DAIVGTYVVQ
+1176 NAIVGTYVVK

-1207 ELTAYGYMTRDANTC
+1207 ELTAYGYMSRDANTC

-1244 SKLTQVSE
+1244 SELTQVRE

-1268 PLSIRSSQDFANRLL
+1268 PLSIRSSQDFAKRLL

-1288 TTTHKTSESATAY
+1288 PTTTPQTGEGATAY
-1301 GENTSGGFDG
+1301 GENTSGDFDG
-1311 AYTQNKSETVTGS
+1311 TYTQKKSETVEGS

-1337 LKKLFTGSGSKE
+1337 LKKIFSGSGSKE

-1357 TYRTTDKVDTTP
+1357 THRTTDADKLKTSA
-1369 VSKET
+1369 VSKTTTT
-1374 VTTTDAHVDYNYT
+1374 VTDAPVEYDYTT
-1387 SIETRTVTVN
+1387 IETRKVTVP
-1397 GEETVI
+1397 GEEAVI
-1403 VPPVTPPVDPD
+1403 VPPVTPPE
-1414 TPDGPVEDETP
+1414 TPVEDETP
-1425 DEVMTPETPE
+1425 DEVVTPETPE
-1435 LPAVQDAAPDEVVL
+1435 LPPVQDATPDTPVL
-1449 PAEPELPAVQ
+1449 PSDAVLPAVQ
-1459 DATALPQTGVNWM
+1459 DALPQTGVNWM
-1472 AALGMAFSGMLLTIA
+1472 AALGMAFSGILLTIA

>member
-1 MTNKKLK
+1 M
-8 LAAMSVALT
+8 
-17 ACVAAQPMAAHAVE
+17 
-31 GPDPAEDNAAPQA
+31 
-44 EPVAESSTPA
+44 
-54 PVAEEGEKQEKV
+54 
-66 GEQEEFFPPPVNEE
+66 NEE
-80 AKSEEQ
+80 AKKDDQ

-105 AEKPEEPGESGKDGE
+105 AEKPEEPGKSGEDGE
-120 TDGSEGS
+120 ADGSEGS

-248 PDWKTDKDAKLGDY
+248 PDWKTDKDAKLGGY

-300 DVPEGGVE
+300 DVPKDGVE
-308 KKEELDE
+308 KKTDD
-315 EGNPK
+315 EGN

-327 EEISTDE
+327 EETSTDE
-334 NGNTVTRV
+334 NGNTVTRT
-342 TYYKIT
+342 TYYEIT
-348 GNTVET
+348 GTSVKT
-354 TTETTLVLKVEKGT
+354 RTETTLKLKVEKGT
-368 VDVNNEDLTTEI
+368 VDVDDKDLTTKV

-402 EKLGEMLQDEYYNNV
+402 EKLGEMLKDEYYNNV

-434 KVKKMEDSKPLTN
+434 KVKKTENTKPLTH
-447 AQLAER
+447 AQLADR

-470 KLTFDQM
+470 KLNLDQM

-506 IESAKETAKLEAI
+506 IKSAEETAKLEAI
-519 KAALTDAARNAGI
+519 KAALTDAAKKTGI
-532 NVETDDFKNQLNTID
+532 NVDSEDFKNQLNTID

-569 LRYNGATVSAPQPGT
+569 LRYDGATVSAPQPGSSD
-584 PDSSKDTETRKDV
+584 PSKDTETRKDV

-627 GSGELPSLDGWT
+627 GSGELPSFDGWT

-651 YKKEDTVTSPDGTST
+651 YKKEETVTSPDGTST

-719 DFSGIKCVEWTIDE
+719 DFSGIKRVEWTIAE

-759 DEKARTITVDGKTYD
+759 DENAGTITVDGNIYRN
-774 KVTKTNDG
+774 VTKTDDG

-880 AYDELWKQIQEIQ
+880 AYDALWKQIQEIQ

-902 WIGNLEV
+902 WIG
-909 TDKTEKTDI
+909 KTKIDSTTKKEDI
-918 IKYFTTAISPEN
+918 IKYFTKAISPEN

-985 SKIEVYWKLTWWG
+985 SKIEVYWKSTWLWY

-1013 HSNTVHYEEQRDD
+1013 DNNTVHYEEQRDD

-1037 LDLLPDKDDKVDQTD
+1037 LDLLPDKDGKVDQTD

-1067 AGNLVNGKGNQL
+1067 AGKLVNGKDNQT

-1092 GEGNGHY
+1092 GEGSGHY
-1099 EYDRGTPNNCPDKS
+1099 EYDRGNRNNNPDKS

-1119 GTVAYDPIKE
+1119 GTVAYDPIKDKD
-1129 NGSIKLYQGQ
+1129 GSIKLYQGQ
-1139 RGDYWTPGISAE
+1139 WGDYWNPGISAE
-1151 DQAINAYLKAT
+1151 DEAINAYLKAT
-1162 GSSKTAASLTKKER
+1162 GSSKTYRDLTTKER
-1176 DAIVGTYVVQ
+1176 NAIVGTYVVK

-1194 TGESGYQVYLKSS
+1194 TGEGGYQVYRKTS
-1207 ELTAYGYMTRDANTC
+1207 ELTAYGYMSRDANTC

-1268 PLSIRSSQDFANRLL
+1268 PLSIRSSQDFAKRLL

-1288 TTTHKTSESATAY
+1288 TTTTHKTGEGATAY
-1301 GENTSGGFDG
+1301 GENTSGDFDG
-1311 AYTQNKSETVTGS
+1311 AYTQKKSETVEAS
-1324 GTGKGHYTTFTEV
+1324 GTGSGHYTTFTEV
-1337 LKKLFTGSGSKE
+1337 LKKIFSGSGSKE
-1349 HDEGKVSY
+1349 HDEGSVSY
-1357 TYRTTDKVDTTP
+1357 THRTTDKVNTTP

-1374 VTTTDAHVDYNYT
+1374 VTTTDAHVGYNYT
-1387 SIETRTVTVN
+1387 SIETRKVTVN

-1425 DEVMTPETPE
+1425 DEVVTPETPE
-1435 LPAVQDAAPDEVVL
+1435 LPPVQDATPDAPVL
-1449 PAEPELPAVQ
+1449 PSDAVLPAVQ
-1459 DATALPQTGVNWM
+1459 NALPQTSVNWM

>member
-719 DFSGIKCVEWTIDE
+719 DFSGIKRVEWTIDE

-985 SKIEVYWKLTWWG
+985 SKIEVYWKSTWLWY

-1013 HSNTVHYEEQRDD
+1013 DNNTVHYEEQRDD

-1037 LDLLPDKDDKVDQTD
+1037 LDLLPDEDGKVNQTD

-1067 AGNLVNGKGNQL
+1067 AGKLVNGKDNQT

-1092 GEGNGHY
+1092 GEGSGHY
-1099 EYDRGTPNNCPDKS
+1099 EYDRGNRNNNPDKS

-1139 RGDYWTPGISAE
+1139 WGDYWNPGISAE
-1151 DQAINAYLKAT
+1151 DEAINAYLKAT
-1162 GSSKTAASLTKKER
+1162 GSSKTYRDLTTKER
-1176 DAIVGTYVVQ
+1176 NAIVGTYVVK

-1207 ELTAYGYMTRDANTC
+1207 ELTAYGYMSRDANTC

-1244 SKLTQVSE
+1244 SELTQVRE
-1252 GKVVGQT
+1252 GKVIGQT

-1268 PLSIRSSQDFANRLL
+1268 PLSIRSSQDFAKRLL

-1288 TTTHKTSESATAY
+1288 TTTTHKTGEGATAY
-1301 GENTSGGFDG
+1301 GENTSGDFDG
-1311 AYTQNKSETVTGS
+1311 AYTQKKSETVEGS

-1337 LKKLFTGSGSKE
+1337 LKKIFSGSGSKE
-1349 HDEGKVSY
+1349 HDEGSVSY
-1357 TYRTTDKVDTTP
+1357 THRTTDKVNTTP

-1403 VPPVTPPVDPD
+1403 VPPVTPPE
-1414 TPDGPVEDETP
+1414 TPVEDETP
-1425 DEVMTPETPE
+1425 DEVVMTPETPE
-1435 LPAVQDAAPDEVVL
+1435 LPPVQDATPDAPVL
-1449 PAEPELPAVQ
+1449 PSDAVLPAVQ
-1459 DATALPQTGVNWM
+1459 DALPQTGVNWM

-1487 GAFASLKY
+1487 GAFASLRY

>member
-31 GPDPAEDNAAPQA
+31 GPDSVEDNAAPQA
-44 EPVAESSTPA
+44 EPA
-54 PVAEEGEKQEKV
+54 PVEGKTAEGEVEGEEEKQE
-66 GEQEEFFPPPVNEE
+66 EFVPPVNDE
-80 AKSEEQ
+80 AKKDDQ

-105 AEKPEEPGESGKDGE
+105 AEKPEKPGKSGEDGE
-120 TDGSEGS
+120 ADGSEGS

-187 GDPVVGKDEDGNTTI
+187 GESVVGKDEDGNTTI

-208 TGTETTTT
+208 TGTQTTTT
-216 TGTGKADSSTT
+216 TGTGEAKSETT

-248 PDWKTDKDAKLGDY
+248 PDWKTDKDAKLGGY

-277 LTLKKTSPTE
+277 LTLKKTSEPET
-287 EKEMAAEDIAKLL
+287 KEMSAEDVAKLL
-300 DVPEGGVE
+300 DVPEDGVE
-308 KKEELDE
+308 KKTDDE
-315 EGNPK
+315 GK
-320 TTYTLKK
+320 TTYILKK
-327 EEISTDE
+327 EETSTDE

-368 VDVNNEDLTTEI
+368 ETKKDQDLSTEA
-380 ELPSI
+380 ELPDSI
-385 TAKNTDETK
+385 TVKNGKSELKVSKDILEKALDNGGTYTDTDKNITYTVTK
-394 TDVIEISS
+394 KEESS
-402 EKLGEMLQDEYYNNV
+402 TKLSNE
-417 TGEYVYTE
+417 
-425 NVDGKEYTY
+425 
-434 KVKKMEDSKPLTN
+434 
-447 AQLAER
+447 QLAKR
-453 LGEGFTG
+453 LGDGFTYNAA
-460 DDNGVYYKGE
+460 DDSISYKGE
-470 KLTFDQM
+470 KLTISQND
-477 EAVRKTLSYTV
+477 VYRKLLSYDVT
-488 EVTEVT
+488 VTET
-494 KTPGQVEGGQES
+494 IKNEGQVEGGQAS
-506 IESAKETAKLEAI
+506 IDKANNDAKLEAI
-519 KAALTDAARNAGI
+519 KAALTDAAKKTGI
-532 NVETDDFKNQLNTID
+532 NVDSEDFKNQLNTID

-569 LRYNGATVSAPQPGT
+569 LCYDGATVSAPEPG
-584 PDSSKDTETRKDV
+584 SSDPSKNTETREDIKDYTV
-597 TDNVITGTAYV
+597 TGTAYV

-627 GSGELPSLDGWT
+627 GSGELPSLEGWT
-639 IASKDPEKGTTT
+639 FDSIDTEKGTTT
-651 YKKEDTVTSPDGTST
+651 YKKEETVTSPDGTST

-688 IAWAELLN
+688 IAWAELLK

-719 DFSGIKCVEWTIDE
+719 DFSGIKRVEWTIDE

-819 YSVSADSIRLN
+819 YSVPADSIRLN

-893 SKLLPGEEL
+893 SKLQPGEEL

-945 IAKNST
+945 IAKSST

-985 SKIEVYWKLTWWG
+985 SKIEVYWKWTRWG

-1037 LDLLPDKDDKVDQTD
+1037 LDLLPDKDGNVDQTD

-1067 AGNLVNGKGNQL
+1067 AGNLVNGKGNQP

-1092 GEGNGHY
+1092 GEGDGHY
-1099 EYDRGTPNNCPDKS
+1099 EYDRGNPNNCPDKS

-1129 NGSIKLYQGQ
+1129 NGSIKLYQG
-1139 RGDYWTPGISAE
+1139 GYDDWHWVSAE

-1176 DAIVGTYVVQ
+1176 DAIVGTYVVK
-1186 IGTTGTNS
+1186 IGTTDTNS
-1194 TGESGYQVYLKSS
+1194 TGESGYQVYLKTS

-1288 TTTHKTSESATAY
+1288 TTTHKTSESATAS
-1301 GENTSGGFDG
+1301 GENTSGGFNG
-1311 AYTQNKSETVTGS
+1311 AYTQDKSETVTGS

-1357 TYRTTDKVDTTP
+1357 TYRTTDKVNTTP

-1387 SIETRTVTVN
+1387 SIETRTVTVD

-1403 VPPVTPPVDPD
+1403 VPPVTPPE
-1414 TPDGPVEDETP
+1414 TPVEDETP
-1425 DEVMTPETPE
+1425 DEVVTPETPE
-1435 LPAVQDAAPDEVVL
+1435 LPPVQDATPDDAAPETPVL
-1449 PAEPELPAVQ
+1449 PSDAVLPAVQ
-1459 DATALPQTGVNWM
+1459 DALPQTGVNWM

>member
-31 GPDPAEDNAAPQA
+31 GPDSVEDNAAPQA
-44 EPVAESSTPA
+44 EPA
-54 PVAEEGEKQEKV
+54 PVEGKTAEGEVEGEEKK
-66 GEQEEFFPPPVNEE
+66 QEEFVPPENDE
-80 AKSEEQ
+80 AKKGDQ

-94 KTDDIIIDYKP
+94 KTDDITIDYKP
-105 AEKPEEPGESGKDGE
+105 AEKPEEP
-120 TDGSEGS
+120 

-146 DNSKKDEATGKDG
+146 DNSKKDEETGKDG
-159 KIGEATKEETPD
+159 KIGTATKEETPD

-248 PDWKTDKDAKLGDY
+248 PNWKTDKDAKLGGY

-277 LTLKKTSPTE
+277 LTLKKTSEPET
-287 EKEMAAEDIAKLL
+287 KKMSAEDVAKLL

-308 KKEELDE
+308 KKTDD
-315 EGNPK
+315 EGN

-327 EEISTDE
+327 EETSTDE
-334 NGNTVTRV
+334 NDNTVTRV
-342 TYYKIT
+342 TYYEIT
-348 GNTVET
+348 GNSVKTR
-354 TTETTLVLKVEKGT
+354 TETTLVLKVEKGT
-368 VDVNNEDLTTEI
+368 VDVDDKDLTTEI
-380 ELPSI
+380 KLPSI

-402 EKLGEMLQDEYYNNV
+402 EKLGEMLKDKYYNND

-425 NVDGKEYTY
+425 TDANGKEYTY
-434 KVKKMEDSKPLTN
+434 KVKKTEDTKQLTN
-447 AQLAER
+447 EQLAAR
-453 LGEGFTG
+453 LGEGFSVDADG
-460 DDNGVYYKGE
+460 DVCYKGE
-470 KLTFDQM
+470 KLTFDQKD
-477 EAVRKTLSYTV
+477 AVRKTLSYTV

-506 IESAKETAKLEAI
+506 IESAAETAKLEAI

-547 PTGKGQLNL
+547 PTGKSQLNL

-569 LRYNGATVSAPQPGT
+569 LRYDGATVSAPQPGSSD
-584 PDSSKDTETRKDV
+584 PSKDTETRKDV

-627 GSGELPSLDGWT
+627 GSGKLPSLDGWT
-639 IASKDPEKGTTT
+639 VDINDPEKGTTI
-651 YKKEDTVTSPDGTST
+651 YKKEETVTSPDGTST

-719 DFSGIKCVEWTIDE
+719 DFSGIKRVEWTIYE

-774 KVTKTNDG
+774 KVTKTSDG

-819 YSVSADSIRLN
+819 YSVPADSIRLN

-985 SKIEVYWKLTWWG
+985 SKIEVYWKSTWWG

-1067 AGNLVNGKGNQL
+1067 AGNLVNGKGNQP

-1092 GEGNGHY
+1092 GKGKGHY
-1099 EYDRGTPNNCPDKS
+1099 EYDRGDPNNNPDKS

-1129 NGSIKLYQGQ
+1129 NGNIKLYQG
-1139 RGDYWTPGISAE
+1139 GFDDYWYWVSAE

-1162 GSSKTAASLTKKER
+1162 GSNKTAASLTKKER
-1176 DAIVGTYVVQ
+1176 DAIVGTYVVK

-1194 TGESGYQVYLKSS
+1194 TGESGYQVYLKTS

-1288 TTTHKTSESATAY
+1288 TTTHKTSERATAY

-1337 LKKLFTGSGSKE
+1337 LKKLFSGKGETSYDTGSI
-1349 HDEGKVSY
+1349 SY
-1357 TYRTTDKVDTTP
+1357 SYRTTEKVGTTAL
-1369 VSKET
+1369 SKET

-1387 SIETRTVTVN
+1387 SIETRTVTVD

-1403 VPPVTPPVDPD
+1403 VPPVTPPE
-1414 TPDGPVEDETP
+1414 TPVEDETP
-1425 DEVMTPETPE
+1425 DEVVTPETPE
-1435 LPAVQDAAPDEVVL
+1435 LPPVQDATPDDAAPETPVL
-1449 PAEPELPAVQ
+1449 PSDAVLPAVQ
-1459 DATALPQTGVNWM
+1459 DALPQTGVNWM

>member
-44 EPVAESSTPA
+44 EPA
-54 PVAEEGEKQEKV
+54 PVEGKTAEGEVEGEEEKQE
-66 GEQEEFFPPPVNEE
+66 EFVPPENDE
-80 AKSEEQ
+80 AKKDDQ

-105 AEKPEEPGESGKDGE
+105 AEKPDETGKSGEDGE
-120 TDGSEGS
+120 TDGSDGS
-127 GETDETENPDGTY
+127 GETDETESPDGTY

-248 PDWKTDKDAKLGDY
+248 PDWKTDKDAKLGGY

-308 KKEELDE
+308 RKEELDE

-327 EEISTDE
+327 EETSTDE

-354 TTETTLVLKVEKGT
+354 TTETTLKLKVEKGT
-368 VDVNNEDLTTEI
+368 ETKKDQDLSTEA
-380 ELPSI
+380 ELPDSI
-385 TAKNTDETK
+385 TVKNGKSELKVSKDILEKALDNGGTYTDTDKNITYTVTK
-394 TDVIEISS
+394 KEESS
-402 EKLGEMLQDEYYNNV
+402 TKLSNE
-417 TGEYVYTE
+417 
-425 NVDGKEYTY
+425 
-434 KVKKMEDSKPLTN
+434 
-447 AQLAER
+447 QLAKR
-453 LGEGFTG
+453 LGDGFTYNAA
-460 DDNGVYYKGE
+460 DDSISYKGE
-470 KLTFDQM
+470 KLTISQND
-477 EAVRKTLSYTV
+477 VYRKLLSYDVT
-488 EVTEVT
+488 VTET
-494 KTPGQVEGGQES
+494 IKNEGQVEGGQAS
-506 IESAKETAKLEAI
+506 IDKANNDAKLEAI
-519 KAALTDAARNAGI
+519 KAALTDAAKKTGI
-532 NVETDDFKNQLNTID
+532 NVDSEDFKNQLNTID

-569 LRYNGATVSAPQPGT
+569 LRYDGATVSAPQPGT

-608 TGSNTWTE
+608 PGSNTWTE

-627 GSGELPSLDGWT
+627 GSGELPSLEGWT
-639 IASKDPEKGTTT
+639 FDGIDTEKGTTT
-651 YKKEDTVTSPDGTST
+651 YKKEETVTSPDGTST

-679 SLSDTEKEE
+679 SLSDAEKAD
-688 IAWAELLN
+688 IAWAELLK
-696 QHPEYKNKDELKA
+696 QHPEYKNEDELKA
-709 AGYNINISSM
+709 AGYNIDIGSM
-719 DFSGIKCVEWTIDE
+719 DFSGIKRVEWTIGT
-733 LSESTKTDAKDLNDK
+733 LSESTKTDTKDLNDK

-759 DEKARTITVDGKTYD
+759 DENAGTITVDGNIYRN
-774 KVTKTNDG
+774 VTKTDDG

-902 WIGNLEV
+902 WIG
-909 TDKTEKTDI
+909 KTKIDSTTKKEDI
-918 IKYFTTAISPEN
+918 IKYFTKAISPEN

-985 SKIEVYWKLTWWG
+985 SKIEVYWKSTWLWY

-1013 HSNTVHYEEQRDD
+1013 DNNTVHYEEQRDD

-1037 LDLLPDKDDKVDQTD
+1037 LDLLPDEDGKVDQTD

-1067 AGNLVNGKGNQL
+1067 AGNLVNGKGNQP

-1092 GEGNGHY
+1092 GKGDGHY
-1099 EYDRGTPNNCPDKS
+1099 EYDRGNSNNCPDKS

-1151 DQAINAYLKAT
+1151 DEAINAYLKAT
-1162 GSSKTAASLTKKER
+1162 GSNKTAASLTKKER

-1244 SKLTQVSE
+1244 SELTQVRE

-1268 PLSIRSSQDFANRLL
+1268 PLSIRSSQDFAKRLL

-1288 TTTHKTSESATAY
+1288 TTTTHKTGEGATAY
-1301 GENTSGGFDG
+1301 GENTSGDFDG
-1311 AYTQNKSETVTGS
+1311 TYTQKKSETVEGS

-1337 LKKLFTGSGSKE
+1337 LKKIFSGSGSKE
-1349 HDEGKVSY
+1349 HDEGSVSY
-1357 TYRTTDKVDTTP
+1357 THRTTDKVNTTP

-1374 VTTTDAHVDYNYT
+1374 VTTTDAHVGYNYT

-1403 VPPVTPPVDPD
+1403 VPPVTPPE
-1414 TPDGPVEDETP
+1414 TPVEDETP
-1425 DEVMTPETPE
+1425 NEVVTPETPE
-1435 LPAVQDAAPDEVVL
+1435 LPPVQDATPDDAAPETPVL
-1449 PAEPELPAVQ
+1449 PSDAVLPAVQ
-1459 DATALPQTGVNWM
+1459 DALPQTGVNWM
-1472 AALGMAFSGMLLTIA
+1472 AALGMAFSGMLLMVV
-1487 GAFASLKY
+1487 GAFTSLKY

>member
-31 GPDPAEDNAAPQA
+31 GPDSVEDNAAPQA

-66 GEQEEFFPPPVNEE
+66 GEQEEFTPRVNEE

-248 PDWKTDKDAKLGDY
+248 PDWKTDKDAKLGGY

-277 LTLKKTSPTE
+277 LTLKKTSEPET
-287 EKEMAAEDIAKLL
+287 KEMSAEDVAKLL
-300 DVPEGGVE
+300 DVPEDGVE
-308 KKEELDE
+308 KKTDDE
-315 EGNPK
+315 GK
-320 TTYTLKK
+320 TTYILKK
-327 EEISTDE
+327 EETSTDE

-354 TTETTLVLKVEKGT
+354 TTETTLKLKVEKGT
-368 VDVNNEDLTTEI
+368 ETKKDQDLSTEA
-380 ELPSI
+380 ELPDSI
-385 TAKNTDETK
+385 TVKNGKSELKVSKDILEKALDNGGTYTDTDKNITYTVTK
-394 TDVIEISS
+394 KEESS
-402 EKLGEMLQDEYYNNV
+402 TKLSNE
-417 TGEYVYTE
+417 
-425 NVDGKEYTY
+425 
-434 KVKKMEDSKPLTN
+434 
-447 AQLAER
+447 QLAKR
-453 LGEGFTG
+453 LGDGFTYNAA
-460 DDNGVYYKGE
+460 DDSISYKGE
-470 KLTFDQM
+470 KLTISQND
-477 EAVRKTLSYTV
+477 VYRKLLSYDVT
-488 EVTEVT
+488 VTET
-494 KTPGQVEGGQES
+494 IKNEGQVEGGQAS
-506 IESAKETAKLEAI
+506 IDKANNDAKLEAI

-569 LRYNGATVSAPQPGT
+569 LRYDGATVSAPQPG
-584 PDSSKDTETRKDV
+584 SSDPRKDTETRKDV
-597 TDNVITGTAYV
+597 TDNTVTGTAYV

-639 IASKDPEKGTTT
+639 IASKDPEKGATT
-651 YKKEDTVTSPDGTST
+651 YKKEETVTSPDGTST

-679 SLSDTEKEE
+679 SLSDAEKAD
-688 IAWAELLN
+688 IAWAELLK
-696 QHPEYKNKDELKA
+696 QHPEYKNEDELKA
-709 AGYNINISSM
+709 AGYNIDIGSM
-719 DFSGIKCVEWTIDE
+719 DFSGIKRVEWTIDT
-733 LSESTKTDAKDLNDK
+733 LSESTKTDTKDLNDK

-759 DEKARTITVDGKTYD
+759 DENAGTITVDGNIYRN
-774 KVTKTNDG
+774 VTKTDDG

-803 GAPLTPEEI
+803 GAPLTPDEI

-839 KGNETIT
+839 KGDETIT

-867 VTDIIKDNKDLEK
+867 VTGIIKDDKDLEK

-893 SKLLPGEEL
+893 SKLQPGEEL
-902 WIGNLEV
+902 RIGE
-909 TDKTEKTDI
+909 TKIDSTTKKEDI
-918 IKYFTTAISPEN
+918 IKYFTKAISPDN

-971 KTDEFKSFSKAPDG
+971 KTGEFKYFSKSPDG
-985 SKIEVYWKLTWWG
+985 SKIEVYWKSTWGWN

-1013 HSNTVHYEEQRDD
+1013 HSNTVHSEEQRDD

-1037 LDLLPDKDDKVDQTD
+1037 LDLLPDEDGKVNQTD

-1067 AGNLVNGKGNQL
+1067 AGKLVNGKDNQT

-1092 GEGNGHY
+1092 GEGSGHY
-1099 EYDRGTPNNCPDKS
+1099 EYDRGNRNNNPDKS

-1139 RGDYWTPGISAE
+1139 WGDYWNPGISAE
-1151 DQAINAYLKAT
+1151 DEAINAYLKAT
-1162 GSSKTAASLTKKER
+1162 GSSKTYRDLTTKER
-1176 DAIVGTYVVQ
+1176 NAIVGTYVVK

-1207 ELTAYGYMTRDANTC
+1207 ELTAYGYMSRDANTC

-1244 SKLTQVSE
+1244 SELTQVSE
-1252 GKVVGQT
+1252 GKVIGQT

-1268 PLSIRSSQDFANRLL
+1268 PLSIRSSQDFAKRLL

-1288 TTTHKTSESATAY
+1288 TTTTHKTGEGATAY
-1301 GENTSGGFDG
+1301 GENTSGDFDG
-1311 AYTQNKSETVTGS
+1311 AYTQKKSETVEGS

-1337 LKKLFTGSGSKE
+1337 LKKIFSGSGSKE
-1349 HDEGKVSY
+1349 HDEGSVSY
-1357 TYRTTDKVDTTP
+1357 THRTTDKVNTTP

-1403 VPPVTPPVDPD
+1403 VPPVTPPE
-1414 TPDGPVEDETP
+1414 TPVEDETP
-1425 DEVMTPETPE
+1425 DEVVMTPETPE
-1435 LPAVQDAAPDEVVL
+1435 LPPVQDATPDAPVL
-1449 PAEPELPAVQ
+1449 PSDAVLPAVQ
-1459 DATALPQTGVNWM
+1459 DALPQTGVNWM

-1487 GAFASLKY
+1487 GAFASLRY

>member
-31 GPDPAEDNAAPQA
+31 GPDSVEDNAAPQA

-66 GEQEEFFPPPVNEE
+66 GEQEEFTPPPVNEE
-80 AKSEEQ
+80 AKKDDQ

-105 AEKPEEPGESGKDGE
+105 AEKPEEPGKSGEDGE
-120 TDGSEGS
+120 ADGSEGS

-187 GDPVVGKDEDGNTTI
+187 GESVVGKDEDGNTTI

-208 TGTETTTT
+208 TGTQTTTT

-248 PDWKTDKDAKLGDY
+248 PDWKTDKDAKLGGY

-269 AKDGNSKT
+269 AEDGNSKE

-308 KKEELDE
+308 KKTDD
-315 EGNPK
+315 EGN

-327 EEISTDE
+327 EETSTDE

-342 TYYKIT
+342 TYYEIT
-348 GNTVET
+348 GNSVKT
-354 TTETTLVLKVEKGT
+354 TTETTLKLKVEKGT
-368 VDVNNEDLTTEI
+368 VDVDEKDLTTKV

-402 EKLGEMLQDEYYNNV
+402 EKLGEMLKDEYYNNV

-434 KVKKMEDSKPLTN
+434 KVKKTENTKPLTN
-447 AQLAER
+447 EQLANR
-453 LGEGFTG
+453 LGEGFTA
-460 DDNGVYYKGE
+460 DANGVYYKGE
-470 KLTFDQM
+470 KLNLDQM

-488 EVTEVT
+488 AVTEIT
-494 KTPGQVEGGQES
+494 KNEGQVEGGQES
-506 IESAKETAKLEAI
+506 IKSAEETAKLEAI
-519 KAALTDAARNAGI
+519 KAALTDAAKKTGI
-532 NVETDDFKNQLNTID
+532 NVDSEDFKNQLNTID

-569 LRYNGATVSAPQPGT
+569 LRYNGATVSTDLGT
-584 PDSSKDTETRKDV
+584 PDSSKDTETREDVKDYTV
-597 TDNVITGTAYV
+597 TGTAYV

-627 GSGELPSLDGWT
+627 GSGELPSLEGWT
-639 IASKDPEKGTTT
+639 FDGIDTEKGTTT
-651 YKKEDTVTSPDGTST
+651 YKKEETVTSPDGTST

-679 SLSDTEKEE
+679 SLSDAEKAD
-688 IAWAELLN
+688 IAWAELLK
-696 QHPEYKNKDELKA
+696 QHPEYKNEDELKA
-709 AGYNINISSM
+709 AGYNIDIGSM
-719 DFSGIKCVEWTIDE
+719 DFSGIKRVEWTIGT
-733 LSESTKTDAKDLNDK
+733 LSESTKTDTKDLNDK

-759 DEKARTITVDGKTYD
+759 DEKAGTITVDGNIYRN
-774 KVTKTNDG
+774 VTKTNDG

-803 GAPLTPEEI
+803 GAPLTPDEI

-839 KGNETIT
+839 KGDETIT

-867 VTDIIKDNKDLEK
+867 VTGIIKDDKDLEK

-893 SKLLPGEEL
+893 SKLQPGEEL
-902 WIGNLEV
+902 RIGE
-909 TDKTEKTDI
+909 TKIDSTTKKEDI
-918 IKYFTTAISPEN
+918 IKYFTKAISPDN

-971 KTDEFKSFSKAPDG
+971 KTDEFKYFSKAPDG
-985 SKIEVYWKLTWWG
+985 SKIEVYWKWTRWG
-998 GYYYYTDANGQEVRV
+998 GYYYYTDANGHEVRV
-1013 HSNTVHYEEQRDD
+1013 DSNTVHSEEQRDD

-1037 LDLLPDKDDKVDQTD
+1037 LDLLPDEDGKVNQTD

-1067 AGNLVNGKGNQL
+1067 AGKLVNGKDNQT

-1092 GEGNGHY
+1092 GEGDGHY
-1099 EYDRGTPNNCPDKS
+1099 EYDRGNPNKNPDKS

-1119 GTVAYDPIKE
+1119 GTVAYDPIKDKD
-1129 NGSIKLYQGQ
+1129 GSIKLYQGQ
-1139 RGDYWTPGISAE
+1139 WGDYWNPGISAE
-1151 DQAINAYLKAT
+1151 DEAINAYLKAT
-1162 GSSKTAASLTKKER
+1162 GSSKTYRDLTTKER
-1176 DAIVGTYVVQ
+1176 NAIVGTYVVK

-1207 ELTAYGYMTRDANTC
+1207 ELTAYGYMSRDANTC

-1244 SKLTQVSE
+1244 SELTQVRE

-1268 PLSIRSSQDFANRLL
+1268 PLSIRSSQDFAKRLL

-1288 TTTHKTSESATAY
+1288 TTTHKTGEGATAY
-1301 GENTSGGFDG
+1301 GENTSGDFDG
-1311 AYTQNKSETVTGS
+1311 TYTQKKSETVEGS

-1337 LKKLFTGSGSKE
+1337 LKKIFSGSGSKE
-1349 HDEGKVSY
+1349 HDEGSVSY
-1357 TYRTTDKVDTTP
+1357 THRTTDKVNTTP

-1374 VTTTDAHVDYNYT
+1374 VTTTDAHVGYNYT

-1403 VPPVTPPVDPD
+1403 VPPVTPPE
-1414 TPDGPVEDETP
+1414 TPVEDETP
-1425 DEVMTPETPE
+1425 DEVVTPETPE
-1435 LPAVQDAAPDEVVL
+1435 LPPVQDATPDAPVL
-1449 PAEPELPAVQ
+1449 PSDAVLPAVQ
-1459 DATALPQTGVNWM
+1459 DALPQTGVNWM

>member
-31 GPDPAEDNAAPQA
+31 GPDSVEDNAAPQA
-44 EPVAESSTPA
+44 EPA
-54 PVAEEGEKQEKV
+54 PVEGKTAEGEVEGEEEKQE
-66 GEQEEFFPPPVNEE
+66 EFVPPENDE
-80 AKSEEQ
+80 AKKDDQ

-94 KTDDIIIDYKP
+94 ETDDITIDYKP
-105 AEKPEEPGESGKDGE
+105 AEKPEEP
-120 TDGSEGS
+120 

-187 GDPVVGKDEDGNTTI
+187 GDPVVGKDEDGNATI

-208 TGTETTTT
+208 TGTQTTTT
-216 TGTGKADSSTT
+216 TGTGEAKSETT

-234 EEINLDD
+234 EEIDLNK
-241 ELGKDVR
+241 ELGEVR
-248 PDWKTDKDAKLGDY
+248 PDWKTDKDATLGDY
-262 TVDKVEP
+262 TVKEVEP
-269 AKDGNSKT
+269 SEDGNSKT
-277 LTLKKTSPTE
+277 LTLKKTSKPET
-287 EKEMAAEDIAKLL
+287 KEMSAEDVAKLL

-308 KKEELDE
+308 KKTDDE
-315 EGNPK
+315 GK
-320 TTYTLKK
+320 TTYILKK
-327 EEISTDE
+327 EETSTDE

-348 GNTVET
+348 DNTVET

-368 VDVNNEDLTTEI
+368 VDVDNEDLTTEI
-380 ELPSI
+380 KLPSI

-402 EKLGEMLQDEYYNNV
+402 EKLGKMLDDKNYNKD

-425 NVDGKEYTY
+425 TVDGKEYTY
-434 KVKKMEDSKPLTN
+434 KVKKTENTKPLTP

-453 LGEGFTG
+453 LGEGFTA

-470 KLTFDQM
+470 KLNFDQM
-477 EAVRKTLSYTV
+477 KAVRKTLSYTV

-506 IESAKETAKLEAI
+506 IKSAEETAKLEAI

-569 LRYNGATVSAPQPGT
+569 LRYDGATVSAPQPGSSD
-584 PDSSKDTETRKDV
+584 PSKDTETRKDV

-608 TGSNTWTE
+608 NGSNTWTE

-627 GSGELPSLDGWT
+627 GSGKLPSLDGWAVD
-639 IASKDPEKGTTT
+639 INDPEKGTTI
-651 YKKEDTVTSPDGTST
+651 YKKEDTVTLPDGTIT

-696 QHPEYKNKDELKA
+696 QHPEYKSKDELKA

-719 DFSGIKCVEWTIDE
+719 DFSGIKRVEWTINE
-733 LSESTKTDAKDLNDK
+733 LSESTKTDAKDLHDK

-759 DEKARTITVDGKTYD
+759 DEKAGTITVDGKTYD

-819 YSVSADSIRLN
+819 YSVPADSIRLN

-839 KGNETIT
+839 KGDETIT

-945 IAKNST
+945 IAKSST

-971 KTDEFKSFSKAPDG
+971 TETKYYYQPWGG
-985 SKIEVYWKLTWWG
+985 SEIEVTPAGQPGW
-998 GYYYYTDANGQEVRV
+998 YYYTNDKGEKEYVPWWDVERQDTRN
-1013 HSNTVHYEEQRDD
+1013 D

-1037 LDLLPDKDDKVDQTD
+1037 LDLLPDKDGKVDQTD

-1067 AGNLVNGKGNQL
+1067 AGNLVNGKGNQP

-1092 GEGNGHY
+1092 GKGDGHY
-1099 EYDRGTPNNCPDKS
+1099 EYDRGDSNNNPDKS

-1129 NGSIKLYQGQ
+1129 NGNIKLYQG
-1139 RGDYWTPGISAE
+1139 GFDDYWYWVSAE

-1162 GSSKTAASLTKKER
+1162 GSNKTAASLTKKER
-1176 DAIVGTYVVQ
+1176 DAIVGTYVVK

-1194 TGESGYQVYLKSS
+1194 TGESGYQVYLKTS

-1301 GENTSGGFDG
+1301 GENTSGGFNG
-1311 AYTQNKSETVTGS
+1311 AYTQDKSETVTGS

-1357 TYRTTDKVDTTP
+1357 TYRTTDKVNTTP

-1387 SIETRTVTVN
+1387 SIETRKVTVS

-1425 DEVMTPETPE
+1425 DEVVTPETPE
-1435 LPAVQDAAPDEVVL
+1435 LPPVQDATPDDAAPETPVL
-1449 PAEPELPAVQ
+1449 PSDAVLPAVQ
-1459 DATALPQTGVNWM
+1459 DALPQTGVNWM

>member
-31 GPDPAEDNAAPQA
+31 GPDSVEDNAAPQA
-44 EPVAESSTPA
+44 EPA
-54 PVAEEGEKQEKV
+54 PVEGKTAEGEVEGEEGK
-66 GEQEEFFPPPVNEE
+66 QEEFVPPVNDE
-80 AKSEEQ
+80 AKKDDQ

-105 AEKPEEPGESGKDGE
+105 AEKPEEPGKSGEDGE
-120 TDGSEGS
+120 ADGSEGS

-208 TGTETTTT
+208 TGTQTTTT

-248 PDWKTDKDAKLGDY
+248 PDWKTDKDAKLGGY

-277 LTLKKTSPTE
+277 LTLKKTSEPKT
-287 EKEMAAEDIAKLL
+287 KEMSAEDVAKLL
-300 DVPEGGVE
+300 DVPEDGVE
-308 KKEELDE
+308 KKTDDE
-315 EGNPK
+315 GK
-320 TTYTLKK
+320 TTYILKK
-327 EEISTDE
+327 EETSTDE

-368 VDVNNEDLTTEI
+368 VDVDNEDLTTEI
-380 ELPSI
+380 KLPSI

-402 EKLGEMLQDEYYNNV
+402 EKLGEMLKDEYYNND

-425 NVDGKEYTY
+425 TDANGKEYTY
-434 KVKKMEDSKPLTN
+434 KVKKTEDTKQLTN
-447 AQLAER
+447 EQLANR
-453 LGEGFTG
+453 LGEGFTA
-460 DDNGVYYKGE
+460 DANGVYYKGE
-470 KLTFDQM
+470 KLNFDKM

-506 IESAKETAKLEAI
+506 IKSAEETAKLEAI

-569 LRYNGATVSAPQPGT
+569 LRYDGATVSAPQPG
-584 PDSSKDTETRKDV
+584 SSDPSKGTETRKDV

-608 TGSNTWTE
+608 NGSNTWTE

-639 IASKDPEKGTTT
+639 VDSNDPEKGTTI
-651 YKKEDTVTSPDGTST
+651 YKKEDTVTLPDGTIT

-679 SLSDTEKEE
+679 PLSDTEKEE
-688 IAWAELLN
+688 IAWKAL
-696 QHPEYKNKDELKA
+696 QNKTGKDKA
-709 AGYNINISSM
+709 TLIQEGYSIDIGSM
-719 DFSGIKCVEWTIDE
+719 DFSGIKRVEWTIDE

-803 GAPLTPEEI
+803 GAPLTPKEI

-839 KGNETIT
+839 KGDETIT

-909 TDKTEKTDI
+909 TDKTKKTDI

-971 KTDEFKSFSKAPDG
+971 KTDEFKYFSKAPDG
-985 SKIEVYWKLTWWG
+985 SKIEVYWKSTWLWYG
-998 GYYYYTDANGQEVRV
+998 HYYYTDANGQEVRV
-1013 HSNTVHYEEQRDD
+1013 DNNTVHYEEQRDD

-1037 LDLLPDKDDKVDQTD
+1037 LDLLPDKDGKVDQTD

-1067 AGNLVNGKGNQL
+1067 AGNLVNGKGNQP

-1092 GEGNGHY
+1092 GEGDGHY
-1099 EYDRGTPNNCPDKS
+1099 EYDRGDSNNNPDKS

-1119 GTVAYDPIKE
+1119 GTVAYDPIKDKD
-1129 NGSIKLYQGQ
+1129 GSIKLYQGQ

-1151 DQAINAYLKAT
+1151 DQAINAYLEAT
-1162 GSSKTAASLTKKER
+1162 GSNKTAKDLSPKER
-1176 DAIVGTYVVQ
+1176 NAIVGTYVVK

-1194 TGESGYQVYLKSS
+1194 TGESGYQVYRKTS
-1207 ELTAYGYMTRDANTC
+1207 ELTAYGYMSRDANTC

-1288 TTTHKTSESATAY
+1288 TTTHKTGESATAY
-1301 GENTSGGFDG
+1301 GENTSGDFDG
-1311 AYTQNKSETVTGS
+1311 TYTQKKSETVEGS

-1337 LKKLFTGSGSKE
+1337 LKKIFSGSGSKE

-1387 SIETRTVTVN
+1387 SIETRTVTVD

-1425 DEVMTPETPE
+1425 DEVVTPETPE

-1459 DATALPQTGVNWM
+1459 DATALPQTGVNWFT
-1472 AALGMAFSGMLLTIA
+1472 ALGMAFSGMLLTIV
-1487 GAFASLKY
+1487 GAFTSLKY

>member
-31 GPDPAEDNAAPQA
+31 GPDSVEDNAAPQA
-44 EPVAESSTPA
+44 EPA
-54 PVAEEGEKQEKV
+54 PVEGKTAEGEVEGEEEKQE
-66 GEQEEFFPPPVNEE
+66 EFVPPVNDE
-80 AKSEEQ
+80 AKKDDQ

-94 KTDDIIIDYKP
+94 ETDDITIDYKP
-105 AEKPEEPGESGKDGE
+105 AEKPEEP
-120 TDGSEGS
+120 

-159 KIGEATKEETPD
+159 KIGEATKEETPEG
-171 SSSSTTV
+171 SSSTTV

-248 PDWKTDKDAKLGDY
+248 PDWKTDKDAKLGGY

-368 VDVNNEDLTTEI
+368 VDVDDKDLTTEI
-380 ELPSI
+380 KLPSI

-402 EKLGEMLQDEYYNNV
+402 EKLGEMLKDEYYNNV

-425 NVDGKEYTY
+425 TDANGKEYTY
-434 KVKKMEDSKPLTN
+434 KVKKTEDTKQLTN
-447 AQLAER
+447 KQLADR

-470 KLTFDQM
+470 KLTFDQK

-506 IESAKETAKLEAI
+506 IKSAEETAKLEAI

-569 LRYNGATVSAPQPGT
+569 LRYDGATVSAPQPGT
-584 PDSSKDTETRKDV
+584 PDSSKGTETRKDV

-608 TGSNTWTE
+608 NGSNTWTE

-651 YKKEDTVTSPDGTST
+651 YKKEDTVTSPDGTIT

-688 IAWAELLN
+688 IAWNEL
-696 QHPEYKNKDELKA
+696 QNKTGKDKA
-709 AGYNINISSM
+709 TLIQEGYSIDIGSM
-719 DFSGIKCVEWTIDE
+719 DFSGIKRVEWTIDE

-759 DEKARTITVDGKTYD
+759 DEKAGTITVDGKTYD

-819 YSVSADSIRLN
+819 YSVPADSIRLN

-839 KGNETIT
+839 KGDETIT

-945 IAKNST
+945 IAKSST

-985 SKIEVYWKLTWWG
+985 SKIEVYWKWTRWG

-1052 CVLVSKNLKLEWNYD
+1052 CVLVSKNLEWNYD
-1067 AGNLVNGKGNQL
+1067 AGNLVNGKGNQP

-1092 GEGNGHY
+1092 GKGNGHY
-1099 EYDRGTPNNCPDKS
+1099 EYDRGNPNNCPDKS

-1129 NGSIKLYQGQ
+1129 NGNIKLYQG
-1139 RGDYWTPGISAE
+1139 GFDDYWYWVSAE

-1162 GSSKTAASLTKKER
+1162 GSNKTAASLTKKER
-1176 DAIVGTYVVQ
+1176 DAIVGTYVVK

-1194 TGESGYQVYLKSS
+1194 TGESGYQVYLKTS

-1288 TTTHKTSESATAY
+1288 TTTHKTSERATAY
-1301 GENTSGGFDG
+1301 GENTSGGFNG
-1311 AYTQNKSETVTGS
+1311 AYTQDKSEAVTGS

-1337 LKKLFTGSGSKE
+1337 LKKLFSGKGE
-1349 HDEGKVSY
+1349 TTYDEGKVSY
-1357 TYRTTDKVDTTP
+1357 THRTTDYVDTEAVAKTA
-1369 VSKET
+1369 T
-1374 VTTTDAHVDYNYT
+1374 TTTDAHVDYNYT

-1403 VPPVTPPVDPD
+1403 VPPVDPD
-1414 TPDGPVEDETP
+1414 TPDGPVEDEIP
-1425 DEVMTPETPE
+1425 DEVVTPETPE
-1435 LPAVQDAAPDEVVL
+1435 LPPVQDATPDDAAPETPV
-1449 PAEPELPAVQ
+1449 LPAVQ
-1459 DATALPQTGVNWM
+1459 DALPQTGVNWM

>member
-31 GPDPAEDNAAPQA
+31 GPDSVEDNAAPQA
-44 EPVAESSTPA
+44 EPA
-54 PVAEEGEKQEKV
+54 PVEGKTAEGEVEGEEEKQE
-66 GEQEEFFPPPVNEE
+66 EFVPPVNDE
-80 AKSEEQ
+80 AKKDDQ

-94 KTDDIIIDYKP
+94 NTDDIIIDYKP
-105 AEKPEEPGESGKDGE
+105 AEKPDESGE
-120 TDGSEGS
+120 S

-248 PDWKTDKDAKLGDY
+248 PDWKTDKDAKLGGY

-277 LTLKKTSPTE
+277 LTLKKTSEPET
-287 EKEMAAEDIAKLL
+287 KKMSAEDVAKLL

-308 KKEELDE
+308 KKTDD
-315 EGNPK
+315 EGN

-327 EEISTDE
+327 EETSTDE

-342 TYYKIT
+342 TYYEIT
-348 GNTVET
+348 GNSVKT
-354 TTETTLVLKVEKGT
+354 TTETTLKLKVEKGT
-368 VDVNNEDLTTEI
+368 ETKKDQDLSTEA
-380 ELPSI
+380 ELPDSI
-385 TAKNTDETK
+385 TVKNGKSELKVSKDILEKALDNGGTYTDTDKNITYTVTK
-394 TDVIEISS
+394 KEESS
-402 EKLGEMLQDEYYNNV
+402 TKLSNE
-417 TGEYVYTE
+417 
-425 NVDGKEYTY
+425 
-434 KVKKMEDSKPLTN
+434 
-447 AQLAER
+447 QLAKR
-453 LGEGFTG
+453 LGDGFTYNAA
-460 DDNGVYYKGE
+460 DDSISYKGE
-470 KLTFDQM
+470 KLTISQND
-477 EAVRKTLSYTV
+477 VYRKLLSYDVT
-488 EVTEVT
+488 VTET
-494 KTPGQVEGGQES
+494 IKNEGQVEGGQAS
-506 IESAKETAKLEAI
+506 IDKANNDAKLEAI
-519 KAALTDAARNAGI
+519 KAALTDAAKKTGI
-532 NVETDDFKNQLNTID
+532 NVDSEDFKNQLNTID

-569 LRYNGATVSAPQPGT
+569 LCYDGATVSAPEP
-584 PDSSKDTETRKDV
+584 SSSDPSKNTETREDIKDYTV
-597 TDNVITGTAYV
+597 TGTAYV

-627 GSGELPSLDGWT
+627 GSGELPSLEGWT
-639 IASKDPEKGTTT
+639 FDGIDTEKGTTT
-651 YKKEDTVTSPDGTST
+651 YKKEETVTSPDGTST
-666 KITRTCTITESSA
+666 KIIRTCTITESSA
-679 SLSDTEKEE
+679 SLSDAEKAD
-688 IAWAELLN
+688 IAWAELLK
-696 QHPEYKNKDELKA
+696 QHPEYKNEDELKA
-709 AGYNINISSM
+709 AGYNIDIGSM
-719 DFSGIKCVEWTIDE
+719 DFSGIKRVEWTIGT
-733 LSESTKTDAKDLNDK
+733 LSEFTKTDTKDLNDK

-759 DEKARTITVDGKTYD
+759 DEKAGTITVDGDIYRN
-774 KVTKTNDG
+774 VTKTNDG

-839 KGNETIT
+839 KGDETIT

-880 AYDELWKQIQEIQ
+880 AYDELWKQIQEIR
-893 SKLLPGEEL
+893 SKLPPDEEL

-909 TDKTEKTDI
+909 TDKTKKTDI

-985 SKIEVYWKLTWWG
+985 SKIEVYWKWTLWG

-1067 AGNLVNGKGNQL
+1067 AGNLVNGKDNQP

-1092 GEGNGHY
+1092 GEGDGHY

-1176 DAIVGTYVVQ
+1176 DAIVGTYVVK
-1186 IGTTGTNS
+1186 IGTTDTNS
-1194 TGESGYQVYLKSS
+1194 TGESGYQVYLKTS

-1337 LKKLFTGSGSKE
+1337 LKKLFSGKGETSYDTGS
-1349 HDEGKVSY
+1349 VSY
-1357 TYRTTDKVDTTP
+1357 SYRTPDEVITSA
-1369 VSKET
+1369 VSKT
-1374 VTTTDAHVDYNYT
+1374 TKTTTDAHVDYNYT

-1403 VPPVTPPVDPD
+1403 VPPVTPPE
-1414 TPDGPVEDETP
+1414 TPVEDETP
-1425 DEVMTPETPE
+1425 DEVVTPETPE
-1435 LPAVQDAAPDEVVL
+1435 LPPVQDAAPDDAAPETPVL
-1449 PAEPELPAVQ
+1449 PSDAVLPAVQ
-1459 DATALPQTGVNWM
+1459 DALPQTGVNWM

>member
-1 MTNKKLK
+1 MLWK
-8 LAAMSVALT
+8 APDSV
-17 ACVAAQPMAAHAVE
+17 
-31 GPDPAEDNAAPQA
+31 EDNAAPQA
-44 EPVAESSTPA
+44 EPA
-54 PVAEEGEKQEKV
+54 PVEGKTAEGEVEGEEEKQE
-66 GEQEEFFPPPVNEE
+66 EFVPPVNDE
-80 AKSEEQ
+80 AKKDDQ

-94 KTDDIIIDYKP
+94 NTDDIIIDYKP
-105 AEKPEEPGESGKDGE
+105 AEKPDESGE
-120 TDGSEGS
+120 S

-248 PDWKTDKDAKLGDY
+248 PDWKTDKDAKLGGY

-277 LTLKKTSPTE
+277 LTLKKTSEPET
-287 EKEMAAEDIAKLL
+287 KKMSAEDVAKLL

-308 KKEELDE
+308 KKTDD
-315 EGNPK
+315 EGN

-327 EEISTDE
+327 EETSTDE

-342 TYYKIT
+342 TYYEIT
-348 GNTVET
+348 GNSVKT
-354 TTETTLVLKVEKGT
+354 TTETTLKLKVEKGT
-368 VDVNNEDLTTEI
+368 ETKKDQDLSTEA
-380 ELPSI
+380 ELPDSI
-385 TAKNTDETK
+385 TVKNGKSELKVSKDILEKALDNGGTYTDTDKNITYTVTK
-394 TDVIEISS
+394 KEESS
-402 EKLGEMLQDEYYNNV
+402 TKLSNE
-417 TGEYVYTE
+417 
-425 NVDGKEYTY
+425 
-434 KVKKMEDSKPLTN
+434 
-447 AQLAER
+447 QLAKR
-453 LGEGFTG
+453 LGDGFTYNAA
-460 DDNGVYYKGE
+460 DDSISYKGE
-470 KLTFDQM
+470 KLTISQND
-477 EAVRKTLSYTV
+477 VYRKLLSYDVT
-488 EVTEVT
+488 VTET
-494 KTPGQVEGGQES
+494 IKNEGQVEGGQAS
-506 IESAKETAKLEAI
+506 IDKANNDAKLEAI
-519 KAALTDAARNAGI
+519 KAALTDAAKKTGI
-532 NVETDDFKNQLNTID
+532 NVDSEDFKNQLNTID

-569 LRYNGATVSAPQPGT
+569 LCYDGATVSAPEP
-584 PDSSKDTETRKDV
+584 SSSDPSKNTETREDIKDYTV
-597 TDNVITGTAYV
+597 TGTAYV

-627 GSGELPSLDGWT
+627 GSGELPSLEGWT
-639 IASKDPEKGTTT
+639 FDGIDTEKGTTT
-651 YKKEDTVTSPDGTST
+651 YKKEETVTSPDGTST
-666 KITRTCTITESSA
+666 KIIRTCTITESSA
-679 SLSDTEKEE
+679 SLSDAEKAD
-688 IAWAELLN
+688 IAWAELLK
-696 QHPEYKNKDELKA
+696 QHPEYKNEDELKA
-709 AGYNINISSM
+709 AGYNIDIGSM
-719 DFSGIKCVEWTIDE
+719 DFSGIKRVEWTIGT
-733 LSESTKTDAKDLNDK
+733 LSESTKTDTKDLNDK

-759 DEKARTITVDGKTYD
+759 DEKAGTITVDGDIYRN
-774 KVTKTNDG
+774 VTKTNDG

-839 KGNETIT
+839 KGDETIT

-880 AYDELWKQIQEIQ
+880 AYDELWKQIQEIR
-893 SKLLPGEEL
+893 SKLPPDEEL

-909 TDKTEKTDI
+909 TDKTKKTDI

-985 SKIEVYWKLTWWG
+985 SKIEVYWKWTLWG

-1067 AGNLVNGKGNQL
+1067 AGNLVNGKDNQP

-1092 GEGNGHY
+1092 GEGDGHY

-1176 DAIVGTYVVQ
+1176 DAIVGTYVVK
-1186 IGTTGTNS
+1186 IGTTDTNS
-1194 TGESGYQVYLKSS
+1194 TGESGYQVYLKTS

-1337 LKKLFTGSGSKE
+1337 LKKLFSGKGETSYDTGS
-1349 HDEGKVSY
+1349 VSY
-1357 TYRTTDKVDTTP
+1357 SYRTPDEVITSA
-1369 VSKET
+1369 VSKT
-1374 VTTTDAHVDYNYT
+1374 TKTTTDAHVDYNYT

-1403 VPPVTPPVDPD
+1403 VPPVTPPE
-1414 TPDGPVEDETP
+1414 TPVEDETP
-1425 DEVMTPETPE
+1425 DEVVTPETPE
-1435 LPAVQDAAPDEVVL
+1435 LPPVQDAAPDDAAPETPVL
-1449 PAEPELPAVQ
+1449 PSDAVLPAVQ
-1459 DATALPQTGVNWM
+1459 DALPQTGVNWM

>member
-1 MTNKKLK
+1 MTNKNLK

-17 ACVAAQPMAAHAVE
+17 ACVAAQPLVAHAVDAPADPE
-31 GPDPAEDNAAPQA
+31 GKDADPKAALEEGADLKGQEENAPEGKDQV
-44 EPVAESSTPA
+44 EA
-54 PVAEEGEKQEKV
+54 PVNQEADKK
-66 GEQEEFFPPPVNEE
+66 EQE
-80 AKSEEQ
+80 
-86 APAFGPGT
+86 PAFAPDT
-94 KTDDIIIDYKP
+94 ESKDVEIDYKDP
-105 AEKPEEPGESGKDGE
+105 QPDPKDPD
-120 TDGSEGS
+120 TTITEGA
-127 GETDETENPDGTY
+127 
-140 VKGDVI
+140 VI
-146 DNSKKDEATGKDG
+146 DTSKKDEESGKTG

-187 GDPVVGKDEDGNTTI
+187 GDSVVGKDEDGNTTI

-241 ELGKDVR
+241 ELGKDMR
-248 PDWKTDKDAKLGDY
+248 PDWKTDKDAKLGGY

-308 KKEELDE
+308 KKTDD
-315 EGNPK
+315 EGN

-327 EEISTDE
+327 EETSTDE

-348 GNTVET
+348 GNSVKTR
-354 TTETTLVLKVEKGT
+354 TETTLVLKVEKGT
-368 VDVNNEDLTTEI
+368 VDVDDKDLTTEI

-425 NVDGKEYTY
+425 TVDGKEYTY
-434 KVKKMEDSKPLTN
+434 KVKKTEDTNSLTN
-447 AQLAER
+447 DQLANR
-453 LGEGFTG
+453 LGDGFSVDADG
-460 DDNGVYYKGE
+460 DVCYKGE

-477 EAVRKTLSYTV
+477 KAVRKTLSYTV
-488 EVTEVT
+488 AVTEIT
-494 KTPGQVEGGQES
+494 KNEGQVEGGEES
-506 IESAKETAKLEAI
+506 IKSAKETAKLEAI

-569 LRYNGATVSAPQPGT
+569 LRYDGATVSAPQPG
-584 PDSSKDTETRKDV
+584 SSDPRKDTETRKDV

-627 GSGELPSLDGWT
+627 GSGELPSLEGWT
-639 IASKDPEKGTTT
+639 FDGIDTEKGTTI
-651 YKKEDTVTSPDGTST
+651 YKKEDTVTLSDGTIT

-719 DFSGIKCVEWTIDE
+719 DFSGIKRVEWTIAE

-819 YSVSADSIRLN
+819 YSVPADSIRLN

-839 KGNETIT
+839 KGDETIT

-880 AYDELWKQIQEIQ
+880 AYDELWKQIQEIR
-893 SKLLPGEEL
+893 SKLQPDEEL
-902 WIGNLEV
+902 WIG
-909 TDKTEKTDI
+909 KTKIDSTTKKEDI
-918 IKYFTTAISPEN
+918 IKYFTKAISPEN

-985 SKIEVYWKLTWWG
+985 SKIEVYWKSTWWG

-1067 AGNLVNGKGNQL
+1067 AGNLVNGKGNQP

-1092 GEGNGHY
+1092 GEGDGHY
-1099 EYDRGTPNNCPDKS
+1099 EYDRGNPNNCPDKS

-1129 NGSIKLYQGQ
+1129 NGSIKLYQG
-1139 RGDYWTPGISAE
+1139 GYDGWHWVSAE

-1176 DAIVGTYVVQ
+1176 NAIVGTYVVK

-1194 TGESGYQVYLKSS
+1194 TGESGYQVYLKTS

-1301 GENTSGGFDG
+1301 GENTSGGFNG
-1311 AYTQNKSETVTGS
+1311 AYTQDKSETVTGS

-1357 TYRTTDKVDTTP
+1357 TYRTTDKVNTTP

-1387 SIETRTVTVN
+1387 SIETRKVTVS

-1425 DEVMTPETPE
+1425 DEVVTPETPE
-1435 LPAVQDAAPDEVVL
+1435 LPPVQDATPDDAAPETPVL
-1449 PAEPELPAVQ
+1449 PSDAVLPAVQ
-1459 DATALPQTGVNWM
+1459 DALPQTGVNWM

>member
-31 GPDPAEDNAAPQA
+31 GPDSVEDNAAPQA

-66 GEQEEFFPPPVNEE
+66 GEQEEFTPPRVNEE

-94 KTDDIIIDYKP
+94 KTDDITIDYKP
-105 AEKPEEPGESGKDGE
+105 AAKPEEPGE
-120 TDGSEGS
+120 
-127 GETDETENPDGTY
+127 TDEPETPGDTHL
-140 VKGDVI
+140 KGDVI
-146 DNSKKDEATGKDG
+146 DNSKKNEATGKDG
-159 KIGEATKEETPD
+159 KIGTATKEETPD

-234 EEINLDD
+234 EGIDLNK
-241 ELGKDVR
+241 ELGEVR

-262 TVDKVEP
+262 TVDKVENS
-269 AKDGNSKT
+269 KDGNSKE
-277 LTLKKTSPTE
+277 LTLKKTSEPET
-287 EKEMAAEDIAKLL
+287 KEMSAEDVAKLL

-320 TTYTLKK
+320 TTYILKK
-327 EEISTDE
+327 EETSTDE
-334 NGNTVTRV
+334 NGNTVTRT
-342 TYYKIT
+342 TYYEIT
-348 GNTVET
+348 GNTVKT
-354 TTETTLVLKVEKGT
+354 TTETTLKLKVEKGT
-368 VDVNNEDLTTEI
+368 ETKKDQDLSTEA
-380 ELPSI
+380 ELPDSI
-385 TAKNTDETK
+385 TVKNGKSELKVSKDILEKALDNGGTYTDTDKNITYTVTK
-394 TDVIEISS
+394 KEESS
-402 EKLGEMLQDEYYNNV
+402 TKLSNE
-417 TGEYVYTE
+417 
-425 NVDGKEYTY
+425 
-434 KVKKMEDSKPLTN
+434 
-447 AQLAER
+447 QLAKR
-453 LGEGFTG
+453 LGDGFTYNAA
-460 DDNGVYYKGE
+460 DDSISYKGE
-470 KLTFDQM
+470 KLTISQND
-477 EAVRKTLSYTV
+477 VYRKLLSYDVT
-488 EVTEVT
+488 VTET
-494 KTPGQVEGGQES
+494 IKNEGQVEGGQES
-506 IESAKETAKLEAI
+506 IKSAEETAKLEAI
-519 KAALTDAARNAGI
+519 KAALTDAAKKTGI
-532 NVETDDFKNQLNTID
+532 NVDSEDFKNQLNTID

-569 LRYNGATVSAPQPGT
+569 LRYDGATVSAPQPGSSD
-584 PDSSKDTETRKDV
+584 PSKDTETRKDV

-608 TGSNTWTE
+608 NGSNTWTE

-627 GSGELPSLDGWT
+627 GSGELPSLEGWT
-639 IASKDPEKGTTT
+639 FDGIDTEKGTTT
-651 YKKEDTVTSPDGTST
+651 YKKEETVTSPDGTST

-688 IAWAELLN
+688 IAWKEL
-696 QHPEYKNKDELKA
+696 QNKTGKDKA
-709 AGYNINISSM
+709 TLLQEGYSIDIGSM
-719 DFSGIKCVEWTIDE
+719 DFSGIKRVEWTIGT
-733 LSESTKTDAKDLNDK
+733 LSESTKTDTKDLNDK

-759 DEKARTITVDGKTYD
+759 DENAGTITVDGNIYRN
-774 KVTKTNDG
+774 VTKTDDG

-788 DKNGVKTTYTFTKQA
+788 DKNGVKTTYTFTKKA

-839 KGNETIT
+839 KGDETIT

-867 VTDIIKDNKDLEK
+867 VTGIIKDDKDLEK

-893 SKLLPGEEL
+893 SKLQPGEEL
-902 WIGNLEV
+902 RIGE
-909 TDKTEKTDI
+909 TKIDSTTQKEDI
-918 IKYFTTAISPEN
+918 IKYFTKAISPEN

-945 IAKNST
+945 IAKSST

-971 KTDEFKSFSKAPDG
+971 KTDEFKYFSKAPDG
-985 SKIEVYWKLTWWG
+985 SKIEVYWKSTWWG
-998 GYYYYTDANGQEVRV
+998 GYYYYTDATGQEVRV
-1013 HSNTVHYEEQRDD
+1013 HSNTVHSEEQRDD

-1037 LDLLPDKDDKVDQTD
+1037 LDLLPDKDGKVDQTD
-1052 CVLVSKNLKLEWNYD
+1052 CVLVSKDLKLEWNYD
-1067 AGNLVNGKGNQL
+1067 AGNLVNGKGNQT

-1092 GEGNGHY
+1092 GEGDGHY
-1099 EYDRGTPNNCPDKS
+1099 EYDRGNRNNNPDKS

-1129 NGSIKLYQGQ
+1129 NGSIKLYQG
-1139 RGDYWTPGISAE
+1139 GYDGWHWVSAE
-1151 DQAINAYLKAT
+1151 DQAINAYLKET
-1162 GSSKTAASLTKKER
+1162 GSNKTAASLTKKER
-1176 DAIVGTYVVQ
+1176 DAIVGTYVVK

-1207 ELTAYGYMTRDANTC
+1207 ELTAYGYMSRDANTC

-1244 SKLTQVSE
+1244 SELTQVRE

-1288 TTTHKTSESATAY
+1288 TTTTHKTGEGATAY
-1301 GENTSGGFDG
+1301 GENTSGDFDG
-1311 AYTQNKSETVTGS
+1311 TYTQKKSETVEGS

-1357 TYRTTDKVDTTP
+1357 TYRTTDKVNTTP

-1374 VTTTDAHVDYNYT
+1374 VTTTDAHVGYNYT
-1387 SIETRTVTVN
+1387 SIETRKVTVN

-1403 VPPVTPPVDPD
+1403 VPPVTPPE
-1414 TPDGPVEDETP
+1414 TPVEDETP
-1425 DEVMTPETPE
+1425 DEVVTPETPE
-1435 LPAVQDAAPDEVVL
+1435 LPPVQDATPDAPVL
-1449 PAEPELPAVQ
+1449 PSDAVLPAVQ
-1459 DATALPQTGVNWM
+1459 DALPQTGVNWM

>member
-31 GPDPAEDNAAPQA
+31 GPDSVEDNAAPQA
-44 EPVAESSTPA
+44 EPA
-54 PVAEEGEKQEKV
+54 PVEGKTAEGEVEGEEKK
-66 GEQEEFFPPPVNEE
+66 QEEFVPPENAE

-94 KTDDIIIDYKP
+94 KTEDITIDYKP
-105 AEKPEEPGESGKDGE
+105 AEKPEEPGKSGEDGE
-120 TDGSEGS
+120 ADGSEGS

-187 GDPVVGKDEDGNTTI
+187 GESVVGKDEDGNTTI

-208 TGTETTTT
+208 TGTQTTTT

-248 PDWKTDKDAKLGDY
+248 PDWKTDKDAKLGGY

-269 AKDGNSKT
+269 AEDGNSKT
-277 LTLKKTSPTE
+277 LTLKKTSDSET
-287 EKEMAAEDIAKLL
+287 KEMSAEDVAKLL

-320 TTYTLKK
+320 TTYILKK
-327 EEISTDE
+327 EETSTDE

-348 GNTVET
+348 GNSVTT
-354 TTETTLVLKVEKGT
+354 TTETTLKLKVEKGT
-368 VDVNNEDLTTEI
+368 ETKKDQDLSTEA
-380 ELPSI
+380 ELPDSI
-385 TAKNTDETK
+385 TVKNGKSELKVSKDILEKALDNGGTYTDTDKNITYTVTK
-394 TDVIEISS
+394 KEESS
-402 EKLGEMLQDEYYNNV
+402 TKLSNE
-417 TGEYVYTE
+417 
-425 NVDGKEYTY
+425 
-434 KVKKMEDSKPLTN
+434 
-447 AQLAER
+447 QLAKR
-453 LGEGFTG
+453 LGDGFTYNAA
-460 DDNGVYYKGE
+460 DDSISYKGE
-470 KLTFDQM
+470 KLTISQND
-477 EAVRKTLSYTV
+477 VYRKLLSYDVT
-488 EVTEVT
+488 VTET
-494 KTPGQVEGGQES
+494 IKNEGQVEGGQAS
-506 IESAKETAKLEAI
+506 IDKANNDAKLEAI
-519 KAALTDAARNAGI
+519 KAALTDAAKKTGI
-532 NVETDDFKNQLNTID
+532 NVDSEDFKKQLNTID

-569 LRYNGATVSAPQPGT
+569 LCYDGATVSAPQPGS
-584 PDSSKDTETRKDV
+584 PDSSKDTETREDVKDCTV
-597 TDNVITGTAYV
+597 TGTAYV

-627 GSGELPSLDGWT
+627 GSGKLPSLDGWKVD
-639 IASKDPEKGTTT
+639 SNDPEKGTTI
-651 YKKEDTVTSPDGTST
+651 YKKEDTVTLPDGTIT

-679 SLSDTEKEE
+679 SLSDTEKDE
-688 IAWAELLN
+688 IAWAELLK
-696 QHPEYKNKDELKA
+696 QHPEYKNEDELKA
-709 AGYNINISSM
+709 AGYNIDIGSM
-719 DFSGIKCVEWTIDE
+719 DFSGIKRVEWTINE
-733 LSESTKTDAKDLNDK
+733 LSESTKTDTKDLHDK
-748 LVIPGGKNWSI
+748 LVITGGKNWSI
-759 DEKARTITVDGKTYD
+759 DENAGTITVDGNIYRN
-774 KVTKTNDG
+774 VTKTDDG

-839 KGNETIT
+839 KGDETIT

-902 WIGNLEV
+902 WIG
-909 TDKTEKTDI
+909 KTKIDSTTQKEDI
-918 IKYFTTAISPEN
+918 IKYFTKAISPEN

-963 KKNYYSGE
+963 KKNYYSGD
-971 KTDEFKSFSKAPDG
+971 KTGEFKYFSKAPDG
-985 SKIEVYWKLTWWG
+985 SKIEVYWKSTWGWN

-1013 HSNTVHYEEQRDD
+1013 DSNTVHYEEQRDD

-1037 LDLLPDKDDKVDQTD
+1037 LDLLPDKDGKVDQTD

-1067 AGNLVNGKGNQL
+1067 AGKLVNGKGNQT

-1092 GEGNGHY
+1092 GEGSGHY
-1099 EYDRGTPNNCPDKS
+1099 EYDRGDSNNNPDKS

-1129 NGSIKLYQGQ
+1129 NGNIKLYQG
-1139 RGDYWTPGISAE
+1139 GYEGWYWVSAE
-1151 DQAINAYLKAT
+1151 DQAINAYLNAT

-1176 DAIVGTYVVQ
+1176 DAIVGTYVVK
-1186 IGTTGTNS
+1186 IGTTDTNS
-1194 TGESGYQVYLKSS
+1194 TGESGYQVYLKTS
-1207 ELTAYGYMTRDANTC
+1207 ELTAYGYMSRDANTC
-1222 INSTYKRQDG
+1222 INSTYKRQNG
-1232 TWGYVGGYDLMI
+1232 TWDYVGGYDLMI

-1288 TTTHKTSESATAY
+1288 TTTTHKTGEGATAY
-1301 GENTSGGFDG
+1301 GENTSGDFDG
-1311 AYTQNKSETVTGS
+1311 TYTQKKSETVEGS

-1337 LKKLFTGSGSKE
+1337 LKKFFTGSGSKE

-1357 TYRTTDKVDTTP
+1357 THRTTDNVNTTP

-1374 VTTTDAHVDYNYT
+1374 VTTTDAHVGYNYT
-1387 SIETRTVTVN
+1387 SIETRKVTVS

-1403 VPPVTPPVDPD
+1403 VPPVDPD

-1425 DEVMTPETPE
+1425 DEVVTPETPE

>member
-31 GPDPAEDNAAPQA
+31 GPDSVEDNAAPQA

-66 GEQEEFFPPPVNEE
+66 GEQEEFTPPVNEE
-80 AKSEEQ
+80 AKKDDQ

-94 KTDDIIIDYKP
+94 KTDDITIDYKP
-105 AEKPEEPGESGKDGE
+105 AEKPEEPGE
-120 TDGSEGS
+120 
-127 GETDETENPDGTY
+127 TDEPETPGDTHL
-140 VKGDVI
+140 KGDVI
-146 DNSKKDEATGKDG
+146 DNSKKDEATGEDG
-159 KIGEATKEETPD
+159 KIGTATKEETPD

-208 TGTETTTT
+208 TGTQTTTT

-248 PDWKTDKDAKLGDY
+248 PDWKTDKDAKLGGY

-327 EEISTDE
+327 EETSTDE

-342 TYYKIT
+342 TYYEIT
-348 GNTVET
+348 GNSVKTR
-354 TTETTLVLKVEKGT
+354 TETTLVLKVEKGT
-368 VDVNNEDLTTEI
+368 ETKKDQDLSTEA
-380 ELPSI
+380 ELPDSI
-385 TAKNTDETK
+385 TVKNGKSELKVSKDILEKALDNGGTYTDTDKNITYTVTK
-394 TDVIEISS
+394 KEESS
-402 EKLGEMLQDEYYNNV
+402 TKLSNE
-417 TGEYVYTE
+417 
-425 NVDGKEYTY
+425 
-434 KVKKMEDSKPLTN
+434 
-447 AQLAER
+447 QLAKR
-453 LGEGFTG
+453 LGDGFTYNAA
-460 DDNGVYYKGE
+460 DDSISYKGE
-470 KLTFDQM
+470 KLTISQND
-477 EAVRKTLSYTV
+477 VYRKLLSYDVT
-488 EVTEVT
+488 VTET
-494 KTPGQVEGGQES
+494 IKNEGQVEGGQAS
-506 IESAKETAKLEAI
+506 IDKANNDAKLEAI
-519 KAALTDAARNAGI
+519 KAALTDAAKKTGI
-532 NVETDDFKNQLNTID
+532 NVDSEDFKNQLNTID

-556 SYTDADGNVHTVT
+556 SYTDVDGNVHTVT
-569 LRYNGATVSAPQPGT
+569 LRYDGATVSTDLGT
-584 PDSSKDTETRKDV
+584 PDSSKDTETREDVKDNTV
-597 TDNVITGTAYV
+597 TGTAYV

-627 GSGELPSLDGWT
+627 GSGKLPSLDGWT

-651 YKKEDTVTSPDGTST
+651 YKKEETVTSPDGTST

-679 SLSDTEKEE
+679 SLTDTEKEE
-688 IAWAELLN
+688 IAWKEL
-696 QHPEYKNKDELKA
+696 QNKTGKDKA
-709 AGYNINISSM
+709 TLLQEGYSIDIGSM
-719 DFSGIKCVEWTIDE
+719 DFSGIKRVEWTIDT
-733 LSESTKTDAKDLNDK
+733 LSESTKTDTKDLNDK

-759 DEKARTITVDGKTYD
+759 DENAGTITVDGNIYRN
-774 KVTKTNDG
+774 VTKTNDG

-788 DKNGVKTTYTFTKQA
+788 DKNGVKTTYTFTKKA

-839 KGNETIT
+839 KGDETIT

-867 VTDIIKDNKDLEK
+867 VTGIIKDDKDLEK

-893 SKLLPGEEL
+893 SKLQPGEEL
-902 WIGNLEV
+902 RIGE
-909 TDKTEKTDI
+909 TKIDSTTKKEDI
-918 IKYFTTAISPEN
+918 IKYFTKAISPDN

-971 KTDEFKSFSKAPDG
+971 KTGEFKYFSKAPDG
-985 SKIEVYWKLTWWG
+985 SKIEVYWKSTWGWN
-998 GYYYYTDANGQEVRV
+998 GYYYYTDANGHEVRV
-1013 HSNTVHYEEQRDD
+1013 DSNTVHSEEQRDD

-1037 LDLLPDKDDKVDQTD
+1037 LDLLPDEDGKVNQTD

-1067 AGNLVNGKGNQL
+1067 AGKLVNGKDNQT

-1092 GEGNGHY
+1092 GEGDGHY
-1099 EYDRGTPNNCPDKS
+1099 EYDRGNPNKNPDKS

-1119 GTVAYDPIKE
+1119 GTVAYDPIKDKD
-1129 NGSIKLYQGQ
+1129 GSIKLYQGQ
-1139 RGDYWTPGISAE
+1139 WGDYWNPGISAE
-1151 DQAINAYLKAT
+1151 DEAINAYLKAT
-1162 GSSKTAASLTKKER
+1162 GSSKTYRDLTTKER
-1176 DAIVGTYVVQ
+1176 NAIVGTYVVK

-1207 ELTAYGYMTRDANTC
+1207 ELTAYGYMSRDANTC

-1244 SKLTQVSE
+1244 SELTQVRE

-1268 PLSIRSSQDFANRLL
+1268 PLSIRSSQDFAKRLL

-1288 TTTHKTSESATAY
+1288 TTTTHKTGEGATAY
-1301 GENTSGGFDG
+1301 GENTSGDFDG
-1311 AYTQNKSETVTGS
+1311 TYTQKKSETVEGS

-1337 LKKLFTGSGSKE
+1337 LKKIFSGSGSKE
-1349 HDEGKVSY
+1349 HDEGSVSY
-1357 TYRTTDKVDTTP
+1357 THRTTDKVNTTP

-1374 VTTTDAHVDYNYT
+1374 VTTTDAHVGYNYT

-1403 VPPVTPPVDPD
+1403 VPPVTPPE
-1414 TPDGPVEDETP
+1414 TPVEDETP
-1425 DEVMTPETPE
+1425 DEVVTPETPE
-1435 LPAVQDAAPDEVVL
+1435 LPPVQDATPDAPVL
-1449 PAEPELPAVQ
+1449 PSDAVLPAVQ
-1459 DATALPQTGVNWM
+1459 DALPQTGVNWM

>member
-1 MTNKKLK
+1 M
-8 LAAMSVALT
+8 
-17 ACVAAQPMAAHAVE
+17 
-31 GPDPAEDNAAPQA
+31 
-44 EPVAESSTPA
+44 
-54 PVAEEGEKQEKV
+54 
-66 GEQEEFFPPPVNEE
+66 NEE

-94 KTDDIIIDYKP
+94 KTDDITIDYKP
-105 AEKPEEPGESGKDGE
+105 AAKPEEPGE
-120 TDGSEGS
+120 
-127 GETDETENPDGTY
+127 TDEPETPGDTHL
-140 VKGDVI
+140 KGDVI
-146 DNSKKDEATGKDG
+146 DNSKKNEATGKDG
-159 KIGEATKEETPD
+159 KIGTATKEETPD

-234 EEINLDD
+234 EGIDLNK
-241 ELGKDVR
+241 ELGEVR

-262 TVDKVEP
+262 TVDKVENS
-269 AKDGNSKT
+269 KDGNSKE
-277 LTLKKTSPTE
+277 LTLKKTSEPET
-287 EKEMAAEDIAKLL
+287 KEMSAEDVAKLL

-320 TTYTLKK
+320 TTYILKK
-327 EEISTDE
+327 EETSTDE
-334 NGNTVTRV
+334 NGNTVTRT
-342 TYYKIT
+342 TYYEIT
-348 GNTVET
+348 GNTVKT
-354 TTETTLVLKVEKGT
+354 TTETTLKLKVEKGT
-368 VDVNNEDLTTEI
+368 ETKKDQDLSTEA
-380 ELPSI
+380 ELPDSI
-385 TAKNTDETK
+385 TVKNGKSELKVSKDILEKALDNGGTYTDTDKNITYTVTK
-394 TDVIEISS
+394 KEESS
-402 EKLGEMLQDEYYNNV
+402 TKLSNE
-417 TGEYVYTE
+417 
-425 NVDGKEYTY
+425 
-434 KVKKMEDSKPLTN
+434 
-447 AQLAER
+447 QLAKR
-453 LGEGFTG
+453 LGDGFTYNAA
-460 DDNGVYYKGE
+460 DDSISYKGE
-470 KLTFDQM
+470 KLTISQND
-477 EAVRKTLSYTV
+477 VYRKLLSYDVT
-488 EVTEVT
+488 VTET
-494 KTPGQVEGGQES
+494 IKNEGQVEGGQAS
-506 IESAKETAKLEAI
+506 IDKANNDAKLEAI
-519 KAALTDAARNAGI
+519 KAALTDAAKKTGI
-532 NVETDDFKNQLNTID
+532 NVDSEDFKNQLNTID

-569 LRYNGATVSAPQPGT
+569 LRYDGATVSAPQPGSSD
-584 PDSSKDTETRKDV
+584 PSKDTETREDIKDYTV
-597 TDNVITGTAYV
+597 TGTAYV

-627 GSGELPSLDGWT
+627 GSGELPSLEGWT
-639 IASKDPEKGTTT
+639 FDGIDTEKGTTT
-651 YKKEDTVTSPDGTST
+651 YKKEETVTSPDGTST

-679 SLSDTEKEE
+679 SLSDAEKEE
-688 IAWAELLN
+688 IAWKEL
-696 QHPEYKNKDELKA
+696 QNKTGKDKA
-709 AGYNINISSM
+709 TLLQEGYSIDIGSM
-719 DFSGIKCVEWTIDE
+719 DFSGIKRVEWTIDT
-733 LSESTKTDAKDLNDK
+733 LSESTKTDTKDLNDK

-759 DEKARTITVDGKTYD
+759 DENAGTITVDGNIYRN
-774 KVTKTNDG
+774 VTKTDDG

-788 DKNGVKTTYTFTKQA
+788 DKNGVKTTYTFTKKA

-839 KGNETIT
+839 KGDETIT

-867 VTDIIKDNKDLEK
+867 VTGIIKDDKDLEK

-893 SKLLPGEEL
+893 SKLQPGEEL
-902 WIGNLEV
+902 RIGE
-909 TDKTEKTDI
+909 TKIDSTTKKEDI
-918 IKYFTTAISPEN
+918 IKYFTKAISPDN

-971 KTDEFKSFSKAPDG
+971 KTGEFKYFSKAPDG
-985 SKIEVYWKLTWWG
+985 SKIEVYWKSTWGWN
-998 GYYYYTDANGQEVRV
+998 GYYYYTDANGHEVRV
-1013 HSNTVHYEEQRDD
+1013 DSNTVHSEEQRDD

-1037 LDLLPDKDDKVDQTD
+1037 LDLLPDEDGKVNQTD

-1067 AGNLVNGKGNQL
+1067 AGKLVNGKDNQT

-1092 GEGNGHY
+1092 GEGSGHY
-1099 EYDRGTPNNCPDKS
+1099 EYDRGNRNNNPDKS

-1119 GTVAYDPIKE
+1119 GTVAYDPIKDKD
-1129 NGSIKLYQGQ
+1129 GSIKLYQGQ
-1139 RGDYWTPGISAE
+1139 WGDYWNPGISAE
-1151 DQAINAYLKAT
+1151 DEAINAYLKAT
-1162 GSSKTAASLTKKER
+1162 GSSKTYRDLTTKER
-1176 DAIVGTYVVQ
+1176 NAIVGTYVVK

-1207 ELTAYGYMTRDANTC
+1207 ELTAYGYMSRDANTC

-1252 GKVVGQT
+1252 GKVIGQT

-1268 PLSIRSSQDFANRLL
+1268 PLSIRSSQDFAKRLL

-1288 TTTHKTSESATAY
+1288 TTTTHKTGEGATAY
-1301 GENTSGGFDG
+1301 GENTSGDFDG
-1311 AYTQNKSETVTGS
+1311 TYTQKKSETVEAS
-1324 GTGKGHYTTFTEV
+1324 GTGSGHYTTFTEV
-1337 LKKLFTGSGSKE
+1337 LKKIFSGSGSKE
-1349 HDEGKVSY
+1349 HDEGSVSY
-1357 TYRTTDKVDTTP
+1357 THRTTDKVNTTP

-1374 VTTTDAHVDYNYT
+1374 VTTTDAHVGYNYT
-1387 SIETRTVTVN
+1387 SIETRKVTVN

-1425 DEVMTPETPE
+1425 DEVVTPETPE
-1435 LPAVQDAAPDEVVL
+1435 LPPVQDATPDAPVL
-1449 PAEPELPAVQ
+1449 PSDAVLPAVQ
-1459 DATALPQTGVNWM
+1459 DALPQTGVNWM

>member
-44 EPVAESSTPA
+44 EPA
-54 PVAEEGEKQEKV
+54 PVEGKTAEGEVEGEEEKQE
-66 GEQEEFFPPPVNEE
+66 EFVPPENDE
-80 AKSEEQ
+80 AKKDDQ
-86 APAFGPGT
+86 APAFGPGAN
-94 KTDDIIIDYKP
+94 TDDIIIDYKP
-105 AEKPEEPGESGKDGE
+105 AEKPDESGE
-120 TDGSEGS
+120 S

-187 GDPVVGKDEDGNTTI
+187 GESVVGKDEDGNTTI

-208 TGTETTTT
+208 TGTQTTTT
-216 TGTGKADSSTT
+216 TGIGKADSSTT

-248 PDWKTDKDAKLGDY
+248 PDWSTDEKAKLGDY
-262 TVDKVEP
+262 TVKEVEP
-269 AKDGNSKT
+269 SEDGNSKT
-277 LTLKKTSPTE
+277 LTLKKTSEPET
-287 EKEMAAEDIAKLL
+287 KKMSAEDVAKLL

-308 KKEELDE
+308 KKTDD
-315 EGNPK
+315 EGN

-327 EEISTDE
+327 EETSTDE

-368 VDVNNEDLTTEI
+368 VDVDNEDLTTEI
-380 ELPSI
+380 KLPSI

-402 EKLGEMLQDEYYNNV
+402 EKLGKMLDDKNYNKD

-425 NVDGKEYTY
+425 TVDGKEYTY
-434 KVKKMEDSKPLTN
+434 KVKKTENTKPLTP

-453 LGEGFTG
+453 LGEGFTA

-470 KLTFDQM
+470 KLTFDQK

-488 EVTEVT
+488 EVTEIT

-569 LRYNGATVSAPQPGT
+569 LCYDGATVSAPQPGSSD
-584 PDSSKDTETRKDV
+584 PSKDTETRKDV

-627 GSGELPSLDGWT
+627 GSGKLPSLDGWT

-651 YKKEDTVTSPDGTST
+651 YKKEDTVTSPDGTIT

-719 DFSGIKCVEWTIDE
+719 DFSGIKRVEWTIDE

-819 YSVSADSIRLN
+819 YSVPADSIRLN

-839 KGNETIT
+839 KGDETIT

-945 IAKNST
+945 IAKSST

-985 SKIEVYWKLTWWG
+985 SKIEVYWKWTRWG

-1037 LDLLPDKDDKVDQTD
+1037 LDLLPDKDGNVDQTD
-1052 CVLVSKNLKLEWNYD
+1052 CVLVSKNLEWNYD
-1067 AGNLVNGKGNQL
+1067 AGNLVNGKGNQP

-1092 GEGNGHY
+1092 GKGNGHY
-1099 EYDRGTPNNCPDKS
+1099 EYDRGNPNNCPDKS

-1129 NGSIKLYQGQ
+1129 NGNIKLYQG
-1139 RGDYWTPGISAE
+1139 GFDDYWYWVSAE

-1162 GSSKTAASLTKKER
+1162 GSNKTAASLTKKER
-1176 DAIVGTYVVQ
+1176 DAIVGTYVVK

-1194 TGESGYQVYLKSS
+1194 TGESGYQVYLKTS

-1288 TTTHKTSESATAY
+1288 TTTHKTSERATAS

-1311 AYTQNKSETVTGS
+1311 AYTQDKSETVTGS

-1357 TYRTTDKVDTTP
+1357 THRTTDKVNTTP

-1425 DEVMTPETPE
+1425 DEVVTPETPE
-1435 LPAVQDAAPDEVVL
+1435 LPPVQDATPNDAAPETPVL
-1449 PAEPELPAVQ
+1449 PSDAVLPAVQ
-1459 DATALPQTGVNWM
+1459 DALPQTGVNWM

>member
-31 GPDPAEDNAAPQA
+31 GPDSVEDNAAPQA
-44 EPVAESSTPA
+44 EPA
-54 PVAEEGEKQEKV
+54 PVEGKTAEGEVEGEEEKQE
-66 GEQEEFFPPPVNEE
+66 EFVPPVNDE
-80 AKSEEQ
+80 AKKDDQ

-105 AEKPEEPGESGKDGE
+105 AEKPEEP
-120 TDGSEGS
+120 

-187 GDPVVGKDEDGNTTI
+187 GESVVGKDEDGNTTI

-208 TGTETTTT
+208 TGTQTTTT
-216 TGTGKADSSTT
+216 TGTGEAKSETT

-248 PDWKTDKDAKLGDY
+248 PDWSTDEKAKLGDY
-262 TVDKVEP
+262 TVKEVEP
-269 AKDGNSKT
+269 SEDGNSKT
-277 LTLKKTSPTE
+277 LTLKKTSEPET
-287 EKEMAAEDIAKLL
+287 KKMSAEDVAKLL

-327 EEISTDE
+327 EETSTDE

-342 TYYKIT
+342 TYYEIT
-348 GNTVET
+348 GNSVKT

-434 KVKKMEDSKPLTN
+434 KVKKTEDSKPLTN
-447 AQLAER
+447 AQLADR

-470 KLTFDQM
+470 KLTFDQK

-506 IESAKETAKLEAI
+506 IKSAEETAKLEAI

-569 LRYNGATVSAPQPGT
+569 LRYDGATVSAPQPG
-584 PDSSKDTETRKDV
+584 SSDPRKDTETRKDV

-627 GSGELPSLDGWT
+627 GSGKLPSLDGWT
-639 IASKDPEKGTTT
+639 VDINDPEKGTTI
-651 YKKEDTVTSPDGTST
+651 YKKEDTVTLPDGTST

-719 DFSGIKCVEWTIDE
+719 DFSGIKRVEWTIDE

-759 DEKARTITVDGKTYD
+759 DEKAGTITVDGKTYD

-945 IAKNST
+945 IAKSST

-985 SKIEVYWKLTWWG
+985 SKIEVYWKWTRWG

-1037 LDLLPDKDDKVDQTD
+1037 LDLLPDKDGKVDQTD
-1052 CVLVSKNLKLEWNYD
+1052 CVLVSKNLEWNYD
-1067 AGNLVNGKGNQL
+1067 AGNLVNGKGNQP

-1092 GEGNGHY
+1092 GKGNGHY
-1099 EYDRGTPNNCPDKS
+1099 EYDRGNPNNCPDKS
-1113 AYYKLT
+1113 AYYKLI

-1129 NGSIKLYQGQ
+1129 NGNIKLYQG
-1139 RGDYWTPGISAE
+1139 GFDDYWYWVSAE

-1162 GSSKTAASLTKKER
+1162 GSNKTAASLTKKER
-1176 DAIVGTYVVQ
+1176 DAIVGTYVVK

-1194 TGESGYQVYLKSS
+1194 TGESGYQVYLKTS

-1288 TTTHKTSESATAY
+1288 TTTHKTSERATAY

-1337 LKKLFTGSGSKE
+1337 LKKLFSGKGETSYDTGSI
-1349 HDEGKVSY
+1349 SY

-1387 SIETRTVTVN
+1387 SIETRTVTVD

-1403 VPPVTPPVDPD
+1403 VPPVDPD

-1425 DEVMTPETPE
+1425 DEVVTPETPE
-1435 LPAVQDAAPDEVVL
+1435 LPPVQDATPDDAAPETPVL
-1449 PAEPELPAVQ
+1449 PSDAVLPAVQ
-1459 DATALPQTGVNWM
+1459 DALPQTGVNWM